1 MNSNI
6 MYIIMGITTGLLGVI
21 VIAYVLLQKR
31 MKNSD
36 VARIN
41 ELVKDTKERKYSSDI
56 FYQKIY
62 VSFQNMPFVKRYL
75 YKIRRRLEI
84 NNLDDE
90 YLTRMQTAKI
100 IFRALI
106 LVTLLTIGVVFV
118 THDNLLLMGII
129 LIFEL
134 FIIDTLTDSMVD
146 KIDNNLLTQQI
157 DFFAAMRHSYHE
169 TNMVGEAIY
178 ITAQDTDAVE
188 ISRQAEKIFEIL
200 NSSDP
205 ETELE
210 KYYDVAP
217 NNYLKEFAGISFL
230 TQEFGD
236 RKVNG
241 ESLYLKNL
249 ENITQEMQ
257 LEILKRDKLNY
268 TFQSISVISIV
279 PVLFLEPLKGWATS
293 NFGFTVAFYEGKS
306 GMLVQLGVILLTI
319 ISYMLIRKLKDN
331 GSVKRVEN
339 TQNPWQEKL
348 YKKKMVKKVVDMFMP
363 KPKTADERKEKKLLQ
378 DAASKQ
384 KLHWV
389 YVTRLTMSIV
399 SFIGAFI
406 AILSLHIIQINFQ
419 YTNPTSDYDLI
430 GTAEGTEL
438 KKAKETTARQN
449 KVLDKLRGPGR
460 KVTDKEIRK
469 VMSKLKDYNDKS
481 ESELKKEA
489 TQIKKKL
496 DVLNKEYISWVE
508 VLIAF
513 VVGYLGYNA
522 PYWMIKFQ
530 VKLRIMEMEDE
541 VMQYQVIILM
551 LMRLERVDVEM
562 ILEWLERYADIF
574 KEQISK
580 CLNNYESG
588 AYEALEQMKDE
599 VTYQEFIR
607 IIESLQSA
615 VEKVPIKEAF
625 EELESD
631 RDYYRDKRKETNAR
645 LIDKKGR
652 IGKAVGFAP
661 MIVMFVGYLI
671 FPLMYIG
678 MTSMSGVF
686 TSLQSQ

>member
-1 MNSNI
+1 MESNI
-6 MYIIMGITTGLLGVI
+6 LYIIMGITMGLLAII
-21 VIAYVLLQKR
+21 VVAYLMLRKKMQ
-31 MKNSD
+31 NSD
-36 VARIN
+36 VKRIN
-41 ELVKDTKERKYSSDI
+41 SLINDTKEKRYSLDV
-56 FYQKIY
+56 FYQKLYIK
-62 VSFQNMPFVKRYL
+62 FQKAPFIKRYL

-106 LVTLLTIGVVFV
+106 LVTLLTIGVVVV
-118 THDNLLLMGII
+118 THNNLLLMGII

-146 KIDNNLLTQQI
+146 KIDNNLLLQQI
-157 DFFAAMRHSYHE
+157 DFFASLRHSYHE

-178 ITAQDTDAVE
+178 VTAQDTDAVE
-188 ISRQAEKIFEIL
+188 VSRQAEKIFEIL

-257 LEILKRDKLNY
+257 LEILKRDKLDY
-268 TFQSISVISIV
+268 TFKSISVISIV
-279 PVLFLEPLKGWATS
+279 PVLFLEPLKNWATS

-319 ISYMLIRKLKDN
+319 ISYILIRKLKDN
-331 GSVKRVEN
+331 GSVKRVED

-348 YKKKMVKKVVDMFMP
+348 YKNKLMKKVVDMFMP
-363 KPKTADERKEKKLLQ
+363 KQHTAQERKEKKLLQ

-384 KLHWV
+384 KLHWL
-389 YVTRLTMSIV
+389 YVSRLTMSILA
-399 SFIGAFI
+399 FIGAIITII
-406 AILSLHIIQINFQ
+406 ALHAIQVNFQ

-430 GTAEGTEL
+430 GTAEGSEL
-438 KKAKETTARQN
+438 KKAKATTERQN
-449 KVLDKLRGPGR
+449 KVLDKLRGPG
-460 KVTDKEIRK
+460 KTVNDKEIKK
-469 VMSKLKDYNDKS
+469 VMSKIKDYDDKS
-481 ESELKKEA
+481 DTDIKKEIK
-489 TQIKKKL
+489 QIKKKL
-496 DVLNKEYISWVE
+496 DIINKEYISWVE

-513 VVGYLGYNA
+513 VVGYLGYMA
-522 PYWMIKFQ
+522 PYLIIKFQ
-530 VKLRIMEMEDE
+530 VKLRVMEMEDE

-562 ILEWLERYADIF
+562 ILEWLNRYADIF

-588 AYEALEQMKDE
+588 AYEALEEMKEE

-661 MIVMFVGYLI
+661 MVVMFVGYLI

-678 MTSMSGVF
+678 MTSMSSVF
-686 TSLQSQ
+686 TSLQD

>member
-1 MNSNI
+1 LESNVL
-6 MYIIMGITTGLLGVI
+6 YIIMGITVSLLAII
-21 VIAYVLLQKR
+21 VVAYLMLRKKMQ
-31 MKNSD
+31 NSD
-36 VARIN
+36 VKRIN
-41 ELVKDTKERKYSSDI
+41 SLINDTKEKKYSMDV
-56 FYQKIY
+56 FYQKLYIK
-62 VSFQNMPFVKRYL
+62 FQKAPFIKRYL

-100 IFRALI
+100 IFRAVI
-106 LVTLLTIGVVFV
+106 LVTLLTIGVVVV
-118 THDNLLLMGII
+118 THNNLLLMGII

-146 KIDNNLLTQQI
+146 KIDNNLLLQQI
-157 DFFAAMRHSYHE
+157 DFFAALRHSYHE

-178 ITAQDTDAVE
+178 VTAQDTDAVE
-188 ISRQAEKIFEIL
+188 VSRQAEKIFEIL

-257 LEILKRDKLNY
+257 LEILKRDKLDY
-268 TFQSISVISIV
+268 TFKSISVISIV
-279 PVLFLEPLKGWATS
+279 PVLFLEPLKNWATN

-319 ISYMLIRKLKDN
+319 ISYILIRKLKDN
-331 GSVKRVEN
+331 GSVKRVED

-348 YKKKMVKKVVDMFMP
+348 YKKKLVKKVVDLFMP
-363 KPKTADERKEKKLLQ
+363 KQHTAQERKEKKLLQ

-384 KLHWV
+384 KLHWL
-389 YVTRLTMSIV
+389 YVSRLTMSILA
-399 SFIGAFI
+399 FIGAIITII
-406 AILSLHIIQINFQ
+406 ALHAIQVNFQ

-430 GTAEGTEL
+430 GTSEGNEL
-438 KKAKETTARQN
+438 KKAKATTERQN
-449 KVLDKLRGPGR
+449 KVLDKLKGPGR
-460 KVTDKEIRK
+460 NITDKEIKK
-469 VMSKLKDYNDKS
+469 VMSKIKDYDDKS
-481 ESELKKEA
+481 DTDIKKEIK
-489 TQIKKKL
+489 QIKKKL
-496 DVLNKEYISWVE
+496 DVINKEYISWVE

-513 VVGYLGYNA
+513 VVGYLGYMA
-522 PYWMIKFQ
+522 PYLIIKFQ
-530 VKLRIMEMEDE
+530 VKLRVMEMEDE

-562 ILEWLERYADIF
+562 ILEWLDRYADIF

-588 AYEALEQMKDE
+588 AYEALEEMKEE

-661 MIVMFVGYLI
+661 MVVMFVGYLI

-678 MTSMSGVF
+678 MTSMSSVF
-686 TSLQSQ
+686 TSLQE

>member
-1 MNSNI
+1 MESNI
-6 MYIIMGITTGLLGVI
+6 LYIIMGITLGLLAII
-21 VIAYVLLQKR
+21 VVAYLMLRKKMQ
-31 MKNSD
+31 NSD
-36 VARIN
+36 VKRIN
-41 ELVKDTKERKYSSDI
+41 SLINDTKEKRYSLDV
-56 FYQKIY
+56 FYQKLYIK
-62 VSFQNMPFVKRYL
+62 FQKAPFIKRYL

-100 IFRALI
+100 IFRAVI
-106 LVTLLTIGVVFV
+106 LVTLLTIGVIVV
-118 THDNLLLMGII
+118 THNNLLLMGII

-146 KIDNNLLTQQI
+146 KIDNNLLLQQI
-157 DFFAAMRHSYHE
+157 DFFAALRHSYHE

-178 ITAQDTDAVE
+178 VTAQDTDAVE
-188 ISRQAEKIFEIL
+188 VSRQAEKIFEIL

-257 LEILKRDKLNY
+257 LEILKRDKLDY
-268 TFQSISVISIV
+268 TFKSISVISIV
-279 PVLFLEPLKGWATS
+279 PVLFLEPLKNWATN

-319 ISYMLIRKLKDN
+319 ISYIMIRKLKDN
-331 GSVKRVEN
+331 GSVKRVED

-348 YKKKMVKKVVDMFMP
+348 YKNKLIKKVVDMFMP
-363 KPKTADERKEKKLLQ
+363 KQHTAQERKEKRLLQ

-384 KLHWV
+384 KLHWL
-389 YVTRLTMSIV
+389 YVSRLTMSILA
-399 SFIGAFI
+399 FIGAIITII
-406 AILSLHIIQINFQ
+406 ALHAIQVNFQ

-430 GTAEGTEL
+430 GTVEGSEL
-438 KKAKETTARQN
+438 KKAKATTERQN
-449 KVLDKLRGPGR
+449 KVLDKLKGPG
-460 KVTDKEIRK
+460 KNVDDKEIKK
-469 VMSKLKDYNDKS
+469 VMSKIKDYDDKS
-481 ESELKKEA
+481 DTDIKKEIK
-489 TQIKKKL
+489 QIKKKL
-496 DVLNKEYISWVE
+496 NIINKEYISWVE
-508 VLIAF
+508 ILIAF
-513 VVGYLGYNA
+513 VVGYLGYMA
-522 PYWMIKFQ
+522 PYLIIKFQ

-562 ILEWLERYADIF
+562 ILEWLDRYADIF

-588 AYEALEQMKDE
+588 AYEALEEMKEE

-661 MIVMFVGYLI
+661 MVVMFVGYLI

-678 MTSMSGVF
+678 MTSMSSVF
-686 TSLQSQ
+686 TSLQE

>member
-1 MNSNI
+1 MESNVL
-6 MYIIMGITTGLLGVI
+6 YIIMGITVGLLAII
-21 VIAYVLLQKR
+21 VVAYLMLRKKMQ
-31 MKNSD
+31 NSD
-36 VARIN
+36 VKRIN
-41 ELVKDTKERKYSSDI
+41 SLINDTKEKKYSMDV
-56 FYQKIY
+56 FYQKLYIK
-62 VSFQNMPFVKRYL
+62 FQKAPFIKRYL

-100 IFRALI
+100 IFRAVI
-106 LVTLLTIGVVFV
+106 LVTLLTIGVVVV
-118 THDNLLLMGII
+118 THNNLLLMGII

-146 KIDNNLLTQQI
+146 KIDNNLLLQQI
-157 DFFAAMRHSYHE
+157 DFFAALRHSYHE

-178 ITAQDTDAVE
+178 VTAQDTDAVE
-188 ISRQAEKIFEIL
+188 VSRQAEKIFEIL

-257 LEILKRDKLNY
+257 LEILKRDKLDY
-268 TFQSISVISIV
+268 TFKSISVISIV
-279 PVLFLEPLKGWATS
+279 PVLFLEPLKNWATN

-319 ISYMLIRKLKDN
+319 ISYIMIRKLKDN
-331 GSVKRVEN
+331 GSVKRVED

-348 YKKKMVKKVVDMFMP
+348 YKNKLIKKVVDMFMP
-363 KPKTADERKEKKLLQ
+363 KQHTAQERKEKRLLQ

-384 KLHWV
+384 KLHWL
-389 YVTRLTMSIV
+389 YVSRLAMSILA
-399 SFIGAFI
+399 FIGAIITII
-406 AILSLHIIQINFQ
+406 ALHAIQVNFQ

-430 GTAEGTEL
+430 GTAEGGEL
-438 KKAKETTARQN
+438 KKAKATTERQN
-449 KVLDKLRGPGR
+449 KVLDKLRGPG
-460 KVTDKEIRK
+460 KTVDDKEIKK
-469 VMSKLKDYNDKS
+469 VMSKIKDYADKS
-481 ESELKKEA
+481 DTDIKKEIK
-489 TQIKKKL
+489 QIKKKL
-496 DVLNKEYISWVE
+496 NIINKEYISWIE
-508 VLIAF
+508 ILIAF
-513 VVGYLGYNA
+513 VVGYLGYMA
-522 PYWMIKFQ
+522 PYLIIKFQ

-562 ILEWLERYADIF
+562 ILEWLDRYADIF

-588 AYEALEQMKDE
+588 AYEALEEMKEE

-661 MIVMFVGYLI
+661 MVVMFVGYLI

-678 MTSMSGVF
+678 MTSMSSVF
-686 TSLQSQ
+686 TSLQE

>member
-1 MNSNI
+1 MESNI
-6 MYIIMGITTGLLGVI
+6 LYIIMGIALGLLAII
-21 VIAYVLLQKR
+21 VVAYLMLRKKMQ
-31 MKNSD
+31 NSD
-36 VARIN
+36 VKRIN
-41 ELVKDTKERKYSSDI
+41 SLINDTKEKRYSLDV
-56 FYQKIY
+56 FYQKLYIK
-62 VSFQNMPFVKRYL
+62 FQKAPFIKRYL

-100 IFRALI
+100 IFRAVI
-106 LVTLLTIGVVFV
+106 LVTLLTIGVVVV
-118 THDNLLLMGII
+118 THNNLLLMGII

-146 KIDNNLLTQQI
+146 KIDNNLLLQQI
-157 DFFAAMRHSYHE
+157 DFFAALRHSYHE

-178 ITAQDTDAVE
+178 VTAQDTDAVE
-188 ISRQAEKIFEIL
+188 VSRQAEKIFEIL

-257 LEILKRDKLNY
+257 LEILKRDKLDY
-268 TFQSISVISIV
+268 TFKSISVISIV
-279 PVLFLEPLKGWATS
+279 PVLFLEPLKNWATN

-319 ISYMLIRKLKDN
+319 ISYILIRKLKDN
-331 GSVKRVEN
+331 GSVKRVED

-348 YKKKMVKKVVDMFMP
+348 YKNKLIKKVVDMFIP
-363 KPKTADERKEKKLLQ
+363 KQHTAQERKEKRLLQ

-384 KLHWV
+384 KLHWL
-389 YVTRLTMSIV
+389 YVSRLTMSILA
-399 SFIGAFI
+399 FIGAIITII
-406 AILSLHIIQINFQ
+406 ALHAIQVNFQ

-430 GTAEGTEL
+430 GTAEGGEL
-438 KKAKETTARQN
+438 KKAKATTERQN
-449 KVLDKLRGPGR
+449 KVLDKLRGPG
-460 KVTDKEIRK
+460 KTVDDKEIKK
-469 VMSKLKDYNDKS
+469 VMSKIKDYADKS
-481 ESELKKEA
+481 DTDIKKEIK
-489 TQIKKKL
+489 QIKKKL
-496 DVLNKEYISWVE
+496 NIINKEYISWVE
-508 VLIAF
+508 ILIAF
-513 VVGYLGYNA
+513 VVGYLGYMA
-522 PYWMIKFQ
+522 PYLIIKFQ

-562 ILEWLERYADIF
+562 ILEWLDRYADIF

-588 AYEALEQMKDE
+588 AYEALEEMKEE

-661 MIVMFVGYLI
+661 MVVMFVGYLI

-678 MTSMSGVF
+678 MTSMSSVF
-686 TSLQSQ
+686 TSLQE

>member
-1 MNSNI
+1 MESNI
-6 MYIIMGITTGLLGVI
+6 LYIIMGITLGLLAII
-21 VIAYVLLQKR
+21 VVAYLMLRKKMQ
-31 MKNSD
+31 NSD
-36 VARIN
+36 VKRIN
-41 ELVKDTKERKYSSDI
+41 SLINDTKEKRYSLDV
-56 FYQKIY
+56 FYQKLYIK
-62 VSFQNMPFVKRYL
+62 FQKAPFIKRYL

-100 IFRALI
+100 IFRAVI
-106 LVTLLTIGVVFV
+106 LVTLLTIGVVVV
-118 THDNLLLMGII
+118 THNNLLLMGII

-146 KIDNNLLTQQI
+146 KIDNNLLLQQI
-157 DFFAAMRHSYHE
+157 DFFAALRHSYHE

-178 ITAQDTDAVE
+178 VTAQDTDAVE
-188 ISRQAEKIFEIL
+188 VSRQAEKIFEIL

-257 LEILKRDKLNY
+257 LEILKRDKLDY
-268 TFQSISVISIV
+268 TFKSISVISIV
-279 PVLFLEPLKGWATS
+279 PVLFLEPLKNWATN

-319 ISYMLIRKLKDN
+319 ISYIMIRKLKDN
-331 GSVKRVEN
+331 GSVKRVED

-348 YKKKMVKKVVDMFMP
+348 YKNKLIKKVVDMFMP
-363 KPKTADERKEKKLLQ
+363 KQHTAQERKEKRLLQ

-384 KLHWV
+384 KLHWL
-389 YVTRLTMSIV
+389 YVSRLTMSILA
-399 SFIGAFI
+399 FIGAIITII
-406 AILSLHIIQINFQ
+406 ALHAIQVNFQ

-430 GTAEGTEL
+430 GTAEGGEL
-438 KKAKETTARQN
+438 KKAKATTERQN
-449 KVLDKLRGPGR
+449 KVLDKLRGPG
-460 KVTDKEIRK
+460 KTVDDKEIKK
-469 VMSKLKDYNDKS
+469 VMSKIKDYADKS
-481 ESELKKEA
+481 DTDIKKEIK
-489 TQIKKKL
+489 QIKKKL
-496 DVLNKEYISWVE
+496 NIINKEYISWVE
-508 VLIAF
+508 ILIAF
-513 VVGYLGYNA
+513 VVGYLGYMA
-522 PYWMIKFQ
+522 PYLIIKFQ

-562 ILEWLERYADIF
+562 ILEWLDRYANIF

-588 AYEALEQMKDE
+588 AYEALEEMKEE

-661 MIVMFVGYLI
+661 MVVMFVGYLI

-678 MTSMSGVF
+678 MTSMSSVF
-686 TSLQSQ
+686 TSLQE

>member
-1 MNSNI
+1 LESNI
-6 MYIIMGITTGLLGVI
+6 LYIIMGITMGLLAII
-21 VIAYVLLQKR
+21 VVAYLMLRKKMQ
-31 MKNSD
+31 NSD
-36 VARIN
+36 VKRIN
-41 ELVKDTKERKYSSDI
+41 SLINDTKEKRYSLDV
-56 FYQKIY
+56 FYQKLYIK
-62 VSFQNMPFVKRYL
+62 FQKAPFIKRYL

-106 LVTLLTIGVVFV
+106 LVTLLTIGVVVV
-118 THDNLLLMGII
+118 THNNLLLMGII

-146 KIDNNLLTQQI
+146 KIDNNLLLQQI
-157 DFFAAMRHSYHE
+157 DFFASLRHSYHE

-178 ITAQDTDAVE
+178 VTAQDTDAVE
-188 ISRQAEKIFEIL
+188 VSRQAEKIFEIL

-257 LEILKRDKLNY
+257 LEILKRDKLDY
-268 TFQSISVISIV
+268 TFKSISVISIV
-279 PVLFLEPLKGWATS
+279 PVLFLEPLKNWATS

-319 ISYMLIRKLKDN
+319 ISYILIRKLKDN
-331 GSVKRVEN
+331 GSVKRVED

-348 YKKKMVKKVVDMFMP
+348 YKNKLIKKVIDMFMP
-363 KPKTADERKEKKLLQ
+363 KQHTAQERKEKKLLQ

-384 KLHWV
+384 KLHWL
-389 YVTRLTMSIV
+389 YVSRLTMSILA
-399 SFIGAFI
+399 FIGAIITII
-406 AILSLHIIQINFQ
+406 ALHAIQVNFQ

-430 GTAEGTEL
+430 GTAEGSEL
-438 KKAKETTARQN
+438 KKAKATTERQN
-449 KVLDKLRGPGR
+449 KVLDKLRGPG
-460 KVTDKEIRK
+460 KTVNDKEIKK
-469 VMSKLKDYNDKS
+469 VMSKIKDYDDKS
-481 ESELKKEA
+481 DTDIKKEIK
-489 TQIKKKL
+489 QIKKKL
-496 DVLNKEYISWVE
+496 NIINKEYISWVE
-508 VLIAF
+508 ILIAF
-513 VVGYLGYNA
+513 VVGYLGYMA
-522 PYWMIKFQ
+522 PYLIIKFQ
-530 VKLRIMEMEDE
+530 VKLRVMEMEDE

-562 ILEWLERYADIF
+562 ILEWLDRYADIF

-588 AYEALEQMKDE
+588 AYEALEEMKEE

-661 MIVMFVGYLI
+661 MVVMFVGYLI

-678 MTSMSGVF
+678 MTSMSSVF
-686 TSLQSQ
+686 TSLQD

>member
-1 MNSNI
+1 MESNVL
-6 MYIIMGITTGLLGVI
+6 YIIMGITVGLLAII
-21 VIAYVLLQKR
+21 VVAYLMLRKKMQ
-31 MKNSD
+31 NSD
-36 VARIN
+36 VKRIN
-41 ELVKDTKERKYSSDI
+41 SLINDTKEKKYSMDV
-56 FYQKIY
+56 FYQKLYIK
-62 VSFQNMPFVKRYL
+62 FQKAPFIKRYL

-100 IFRALI
+100 IFRAVI
-106 LVTLLTIGVVFV
+106 LVTLLTIGVVVV
-118 THDNLLLMGII
+118 THNNLLLMGII

-146 KIDNNLLTQQI
+146 KIDNNLLLQQI
-157 DFFAAMRHSYHE
+157 DFFAALRHSYHE

-188 ISRQAEKIFEIL
+188 VSRQAEKIFEIL

-257 LEILKRDKLNY
+257 LEILKRDKLDY
-268 TFQSISVISIV
+268 TFKSISVISIV
-279 PVLFLEPLKGWATS
+279 PVLFLEPLKNWATN

-319 ISYMLIRKLKDN
+319 ISYILIRKLKDN
-331 GSVKRVEN
+331 GSVKRVED

-348 YKKKMVKKVVDMFMP
+348 YKKKLVKKVVDLFMP
-363 KPKTADERKEKKLLQ
+363 KQHTAQERKEKKLLQ

-384 KLHWV
+384 KLHWL
-389 YVTRLTMSIV
+389 YVSRLTMSILA
-399 SFIGAFI
+399 FIGAVITII
-406 AILSLHIIQINFQ
+406 ALHAIQVNFQ

-430 GTAEGTEL
+430 GTAEGGEL
-438 KKAKETTARQN
+438 KKAKATTERQN
-449 KVLDKLRGPGR
+449 KVLDKLRGPG
-460 KVTDKEIRK
+460 KTVDDKEIKK
-469 VMSKLKDYNDKS
+469 VMSKIKDYADKS
-481 ESELKKEA
+481 DTDIKKEIK
-489 TQIKKKL
+489 QIKKKL
-496 DVLNKEYISWVE
+496 NIINKEYISWVE
-508 VLIAF
+508 ILIAF
-513 VVGYLGYNA
+513 VVGYLGYMA
-522 PYWMIKFQ
+522 PYLIIKFQ

-562 ILEWLERYADIF
+562 ILEWLDRYADIF

-588 AYEALEQMKDE
+588 AYEALEEMKEE

-661 MIVMFVGYLI
+661 MVVMFVGYLI

-678 MTSMSGVF
+678 MTSMSSVF
-686 TSLQSQ
+686 TSLQE

>member
-1 MNSNI
+1 MESNI
-6 MYIIMGITTGLLGVI
+6 LYIIMGITLGLLAII
-21 VIAYVLLQKR
+21 VVAYLMLRKKMQ
-31 MKNSD
+31 NSD
-36 VARIN
+36 VKRIN
-41 ELVKDTKERKYSSDI
+41 SLINDTKEKRYSLDV
-56 FYQKIY
+56 FYQKLYIK
-62 VSFQNMPFVKRYL
+62 FQKTPFIKRYL

-100 IFRALI
+100 IFRAVI
-106 LVTLLTIGVVFV
+106 LVTLLTIGVVVV
-118 THDNLLLMGII
+118 THNNLLLMGII

-146 KIDNNLLTQQI
+146 KIDNNLLLQQI
-157 DFFAAMRHSYHE
+157 DFFAALRHSYHE

-178 ITAQDTDAVE
+178 VTAQDTDAVE
-188 ISRQAEKIFEIL
+188 VSRQAEKIFEIL

-257 LEILKRDKLNY
+257 LEILKRDKLDY
-268 TFQSISVISIV
+268 TFKSISVISIV
-279 PVLFLEPLKGWATS
+279 PVLFLEPLKNWATN

-319 ISYMLIRKLKDN
+319 ISYILIRKLKDN
-331 GSVKRVEN
+331 GSVKRVED

-348 YKKKMVKKVVDMFMP
+348 YKNKLIKKVVDMFMP
-363 KPKTADERKEKKLLQ
+363 KQHTAQERKEKRLLQ

-384 KLHWV
+384 KLHWL
-389 YVTRLTMSIV
+389 YVSRLTMSILA
-399 SFIGAFI
+399 FIGAIITII
-406 AILSLHIIQINFQ
+406 ALHAIQVNFQ

-430 GTAEGTEL
+430 GTAEGSEL
-438 KKAKETTARQN
+438 KKAKATTERQN
-449 KVLDKLRGPGR
+449 KVLDKLKGPG
-460 KVTDKEIRK
+460 KNVDDKEIKK
-469 VMSKLKDYNDKS
+469 VMSKIKDYADKS
-481 ESELKKEA
+481 DTDIKKEIK
-489 TQIKKKL
+489 QIKKKL
-496 DVLNKEYISWVE
+496 NIINKEYISWVE
-508 VLIAF
+508 ILIAF
-513 VVGYLGYNA
+513 VVGYLGYMA
-522 PYWMIKFQ
+522 PYLIIKFQ

-562 ILEWLERYADIF
+562 ILEWLDRYADIF

-588 AYEALEQMKDE
+588 AYEALEEMKEE

-661 MIVMFVGYLI
+661 MVVMFVGYLI

-678 MTSMSGVF
+678 MTSMSSVF
-686 TSLQSQ
+686 TSLQE

>member
-1 MNSNI
+1 MESNI
-6 MYIIMGITTGLLGVI
+6 LYIIMGITMGLLAII
-21 VIAYVLLQKR
+21 VVAYLMLRKKMQ
-31 MKNSD
+31 NSD
-36 VARIN
+36 VKRIN
-41 ELVKDTKERKYSSDI
+41 SLINDTKEKRYSLDV
-56 FYQKIY
+56 FYQKLYIK
-62 VSFQNMPFVKRYL
+62 FQKAPFIKRYL

-106 LVTLLTIGVVFV
+106 LVTLLTIGVVVV
-118 THDNLLLMGII
+118 THNNLLLMGII

-146 KIDNNLLTQQI
+146 KIDNNLLLQQI
-157 DFFAAMRHSYHE
+157 DFFASLRHSYHE

-178 ITAQDTDAVE
+178 VTAQDTDAVE
-188 ISRQAEKIFEIL
+188 VSRQAEKIFEIL

-257 LEILKRDKLNY
+257 LEILKRDKLDY
-268 TFQSISVISIV
+268 TFKSISVISIV
-279 PVLFLEPLKGWATS
+279 PVLFLEPLKNWATS

-319 ISYMLIRKLKDN
+319 ISYILIRKLKDN
-331 GSVKRVEN
+331 GSVKRVED

-348 YKKKMVKKVVDMFMP
+348 YKNKLIKKVVDMFMP
-363 KPKTADERKEKKLLQ
+363 KQHTAQERKEKKLLQ

-384 KLHWV
+384 KLHWL
-389 YVTRLTMSIV
+389 YVSRLTMSILA
-399 SFIGAFI
+399 FIGAIITII
-406 AILSLHIIQINFQ
+406 ALHAIQVNFQ

-430 GTAEGTEL
+430 GTAEGSEL
-438 KKAKETTARQN
+438 KKAKATTERQN
-449 KVLDKLRGPGR
+449 KVLDKLRGPG
-460 KVTDKEIRK
+460 KTVNDKEIKK
-469 VMSKLKDYNDKS
+469 VMSKIKDYDDKS
-481 ESELKKEA
+481 DTDIKKEIK
-489 TQIKKKL
+489 QIKKKL
-496 DVLNKEYISWVE
+496 DIINKEYISWVE
-508 VLIAF
+508 ILIAF
-513 VVGYLGYNA
+513 VVGYLGYMA
-522 PYWMIKFQ
+522 PYLIIKFQ
-530 VKLRIMEMEDE
+530 VKLRVMEMEDE

-562 ILEWLERYADIF
+562 ILEWLDRYADIF

-588 AYEALEQMKDE
+588 AYEALEEMKEE

-661 MIVMFVGYLI
+661 MVVMFVGYLI

-678 MTSMSGVF
+678 MTSMSSVF
-686 TSLQSQ
+686 TSLQD

>member
-1 MNSNI
+1 MESNI
-6 MYIIMGITTGLLGVI
+6 LYIIMGITLGLLAII
-21 VIAYVLLQKR
+21 VVAYLMLRKKMQ
-31 MKNSD
+31 NSD
-36 VARIN
+36 VKRIN
-41 ELVKDTKERKYSSDI
+41 SLINDTKEKKYSMDV
-56 FYQKIY
+56 FYQKLYIK
-62 VSFQNMPFVKRYL
+62 FQKAPFIKRYL

-100 IFRALI
+100 IFRAVI
-106 LVTLLTIGVVFV
+106 LVTLLTIGVVVV
-118 THDNLLLMGII
+118 THNNLLLMGII

-146 KIDNNLLTQQI
+146 KIDNNLLLQQI
-157 DFFAAMRHSYHE
+157 DFFAALRHSYHE

-178 ITAQDTDAVE
+178 VTAQDTDAVE
-188 ISRQAEKIFEIL
+188 VSRQAEKIFEIL

-257 LEILKRDKLNY
+257 LEILKRDKLDY
-268 TFQSISVISIV
+268 TFKSISVISIV
-279 PVLFLEPLKGWATS
+279 PVLFLEPLKNWATN

-319 ISYMLIRKLKDN
+319 ISYIMIRKLKDN
-331 GSVKRVEN
+331 GSVKRVED

-348 YKKKMVKKVVDMFMP
+348 YKNKLIKKVVDMFMP
-363 KPKTADERKEKKLLQ
+363 KQHTAQERKEKRLLQ

-384 KLHWV
+384 KLHWL
-389 YVTRLTMSIV
+389 YVSRLTMSILA
-399 SFIGAFI
+399 FIGAIITII
-406 AILSLHIIQINFQ
+406 ALHAIQVNFQ

-430 GTAEGTEL
+430 GTAEGGEL
-438 KKAKETTARQN
+438 KKAKATTERQN
-449 KVLDKLRGPGR
+449 KVLDKLRGPG
-460 KVTDKEIRK
+460 KTVDDKEIKK
-469 VMSKLKDYNDKS
+469 VMSKIKDYADKS
-481 ESELKKEA
+481 DTDIKKEIK
-489 TQIKKKL
+489 QIKKKL
-496 DVLNKEYISWVE
+496 NIINKEYISWVE
-508 VLIAF
+508 ILIAF
-513 VVGYLGYNA
+513 VVGYLGYMA
-522 PYWMIKFQ
+522 PYLIIKFQ

-562 ILEWLERYADIF
+562 ILEWLDRYADIF

-588 AYEALEQMKDE
+588 AYEALEEMKEE

-661 MIVMFVGYLI
+661 MVVMFVGYLI

-678 MTSMSGVF
+678 MTSMSSVF
-686 TSLQSQ
+686 TSLQE

>member
-1 MNSNI
+1 MESNI
-6 MYIIMGITTGLLGVI
+6 LYIIMGITLGLLAII
-21 VIAYVLLQKR
+21 VVAYLMLRKKMQ
-31 MKNSD
+31 NSD
-36 VARIN
+36 VKRIN
-41 ELVKDTKERKYSSDI
+41 SLINDTKEKRYSLDV
-56 FYQKIY
+56 FYQKLYIK
-62 VSFQNMPFVKRYL
+62 FQKAPFIKRYL

-100 IFRALI
+100 IFRAVI
-106 LVTLLTIGVVFV
+106 LVTLLTIGVVVV
-118 THDNLLLMGII
+118 THNNLLLMGII

-146 KIDNNLLTQQI
+146 KIDNNLLLQQI
-157 DFFAAMRHSYHE
+157 DFFAALRHSYHE

-178 ITAQDTDAVE
+178 VTAQDTDAVE
-188 ISRQAEKIFEIL
+188 VSRQAEKIFEIL

-257 LEILKRDKLNY
+257 LEILKRDKLDY
-268 TFQSISVISIV
+268 TFKSISVISIV
-279 PVLFLEPLKGWATS
+279 PVLFLEPLKNWATN

-319 ISYMLIRKLKDN
+319 ISYIMIRKLKDN
-331 GSVKRVEN
+331 GSVKRVED

-348 YKKKMVKKVVDMFMP
+348 YKNKLIKKVVDMFMP
-363 KPKTADERKEKKLLQ
+363 KQHTAQERKEKRLLQ

-384 KLHWV
+384 KLHWL
-389 YVTRLTMSIV
+389 YVSRLTMSILA
-399 SFIGAFI
+399 FIGAIITII
-406 AILSLHIIQINFQ
+406 ALHAIQVNFQ

-430 GTAEGTEL
+430 GTAEGSEL
-438 KKAKETTARQN
+438 KKAKATTERQN
-449 KVLDKLRGPGR
+449 KVLDKLRGPG
-460 KVTDKEIRK
+460 KNVDDKEIKK
-469 VMSKLKDYNDKS
+469 VMSKIKDYDDKS
-481 ESELKKEA
+481 DTDIKKEIK
-489 TQIKKKL
+489 QIKKKL
-496 DVLNKEYISWVE
+496 NIINKEYISWVE
-508 VLIAF
+508 ILIAF
-513 VVGYLGYNA
+513 VVGYLGYMA
-522 PYWMIKFQ
+522 PYLIIKFQ

-562 ILEWLERYADIF
+562 ILEWLDRYADIF

-588 AYEALEQMKDE
+588 AYEALEEMKEE

-661 MIVMFVGYLI
+661 MVVMFVGYLI

-678 MTSMSGVF
+678 MTSMSSVF
-686 TSLQSQ
+686 TSLQE

>member
-1 MNSNI
+1 MESNI
-6 MYIIMGITTGLLGVI
+6 LYIIMGIALGLLAII
-21 VIAYVLLQKR
+21 VVAYLMLRKKMQ
-31 MKNSD
+31 NSD
-36 VARIN
+36 VKRIN
-41 ELVKDTKERKYSSDI
+41 SLINDTKEKRYSLDV
-56 FYQKIY
+56 FYQKLYIK
-62 VSFQNMPFVKRYL
+62 FQKAPFIKRYL

-100 IFRALI
+100 IFRAVI
-106 LVTLLTIGVVFV
+106 LVTLLTIGVVVV
-118 THDNLLLMGII
+118 THNNLLLMGII

-146 KIDNNLLTQQI
+146 KIDNNLLLQQI
-157 DFFAAMRHSYHE
+157 DFFAALRHSYHE

-178 ITAQDTDAVE
+178 VTAQDTDAVE
-188 ISRQAEKIFEIL
+188 VSRQAEKIFEIL

-257 LEILKRDKLNY
+257 LEILKRDKLDY
-268 TFQSISVISIV
+268 TFKSISVISIV
-279 PVLFLEPLKGWATS
+279 PVLFLEPLKNWATN

-319 ISYMLIRKLKDN
+319 ISYILIRKLKDN
-331 GSVKRVEN
+331 GSVKRVED

-348 YKKKMVKKVVDMFMP
+348 YKNKLIKKVVDMFMP
-363 KPKTADERKEKKLLQ
+363 KQHTAQERKEKRLLQ

-384 KLHWV
+384 KLHWL
-389 YVTRLTMSIV
+389 YVSRLTMSILA
-399 SFIGAFI
+399 FIGAIITII
-406 AILSLHIIQINFQ
+406 ALHAIQVNFQ

-430 GTAEGTEL
+430 GTAEGSEL
-438 KKAKETTARQN
+438 KKAKATTERQN
-449 KVLDKLRGPGR
+449 KVLDKLKGPG
-460 KVTDKEIRK
+460 KNVDDKEIKK
-469 VMSKLKDYNDKS
+469 VMSKIKDYDDKS
-481 ESELKKEA
+481 DTDIKKEIK
-489 TQIKKKL
+489 QIKKKL
-496 DVLNKEYISWVE
+496 NIINKEYISWVE
-508 VLIAF
+508 ILIAF
-513 VVGYLGYNA
+513 VVGYLGYMA
-522 PYWMIKFQ
+522 PYLIIKFQ

-562 ILEWLERYADIF
+562 ILEWLDRYADIF

-588 AYEALEQMKDE
+588 AYEALEEMKEE

-661 MIVMFVGYLI
+661 MVVMFVGYLI

-678 MTSMSGVF
+678 MTSMSSVF
-686 TSLQSQ
+686 TSLQE

>member
-1 MNSNI
+1 MESNI
-6 MYIIMGITTGLLGVI
+6 LYIIMGITGVLLAII
-21 VIAYVLLQKR
+21 VIAYLIIRKKMQ
-31 MKNSD
+31 NSD
-36 VARIN
+36 VKRIN
-41 ELVKDTKERKYSSDI
+41 SLINDTKEKRYSLDV
-56 FYQKIY
+56 FYQKLYIK
-62 VSFQNMPFVKRYL
+62 FQKTPFIKRYL

-100 IFRALI
+100 VFRALI
-106 LVTLLTIGVVFV
+106 LVTLLTTGVILV
-118 THDNLLLMGII
+118 THNNLLLMGII

-134 FIIDTLTDSMVD
+134 FIIDTLTDGMVD
-146 KIDNNLLTQQI
+146 KIDNNLLIQQI
-157 DFFAAMRHSYHE
+157 DFFAALRHAYHE

-178 ITAQDTDAVE
+178 VTAQDTDAVE

-257 LEILKRDKLNY
+257 LEILKRDKLDY
-268 TFQSISVISIV
+268 TFKSISVISIV
-279 PVLFLEPLKGWATS
+279 PVLFLEPLKNWATS

-319 ISYMLIRKLKDN
+319 ISYILIRKLKDN
-331 GSVKRVEN
+331 GSVKKVED

-348 YKKKMVKKVVDMFMP
+348 YKRPIVKKIVDMFMP
-363 KPKTADERKEKKLLQ
+363 KQHTAQERKEKKLLQ

-384 KLHWV
+384 KLHWL
-389 YVTRLTMSIV
+389 YVSRITMSIV
-399 SFIGAFI
+399 VFIGAIITII
-406 AILSLHIIQINFQ
+406 ALHAIQVNFQ

-430 GTAEGTEL
+430 GTAEGSEL
-438 KKAKETTARQN
+438 KKAKATTERQN
-449 KVLDKLRGPGR
+449 KVLNKLRGPG
-460 KVTDKEIRK
+460 KNTSDKDIKNAMKKIKDYDDKSDTDIRK
-469 VMSKLKDYNDKS
+469 EVK
-481 ESELKKEA
+481 
-489 TQIKKKL
+489 QIKKKL
-496 DVLNKEYISWVE
+496 DIINKEYISWVE
-508 VLIAF
+508 ILIAF
-513 VVGYLGYNA
+513 IVGYLGYMA
-522 PYWMIKFQ
+522 PYLIMKFQ
-530 VKLRIMEMEDE
+530 VKLRVMEMEDE

-562 ILEWLERYADIF
+562 ILEWLDRYADIF

-588 AYEALEQMKDE
+588 AYEALEEMKEE

-661 MIVMFVGYLI
+661 MVIMFVGYLI

-678 MTSMSGVF
+678 MTSMSNVF
-686 TSLQSQ
+686 TTLQE

>member
-1 MNSNI
+1 MESNI
-6 MYIIMGITTGLLGVI
+6 LYVIMGITLGLLAII
-21 VIAYVLLQKR
+21 VVAYLMLRKKMQ
-31 MKNSD
+31 NSD
-36 VARIN
+36 VKRIN
-41 ELVKDTKERKYSSDI
+41 SLINDTKEKRYSLDV
-56 FYQKIY
+56 FYQKLYIK
-62 VSFQNMPFVKRYL
+62 FQKAPFIKRYL

-100 IFRALI
+100 IFRAVI
-106 LVTLLTIGVVFV
+106 LVTLLTIGVVVV
-118 THDNLLLMGII
+118 THNNLLLMGII

-146 KIDNNLLTQQI
+146 KIDNNLLLQQI
-157 DFFAAMRHSYHE
+157 DFFAALRHSYHE

-178 ITAQDTDAVE
+178 VTAQDTDAVE
-188 ISRQAEKIFEIL
+188 VSRQAEKIFEIL

-257 LEILKRDKLNY
+257 LEILKRDKLDY
-268 TFQSISVISIV
+268 TFKSISVISIV
-279 PVLFLEPLKGWATS
+279 PVLFLEPLKNWATN

-319 ISYMLIRKLKDN
+319 ISYIMIRKLKDN
-331 GSVKRVEN
+331 GSVKRVED

-348 YKKKMVKKVVDMFMP
+348 YKNKLIKKVVDMFMP
-363 KPKTADERKEKKLLQ
+363 KQHTAQERKEKRLLQ

-384 KLHWV
+384 KLHWL
-389 YVTRLTMSIV
+389 YVSRLAMTILA
-399 SFIGAFI
+399 FIGAIITII
-406 AILSLHIIQINFQ
+406 ALHAIQVNFQ

-430 GTAEGTEL
+430 GTAEGGEL
-438 KKAKETTARQN
+438 KKAKATTERQN
-449 KVLDKLRGPGR
+449 KVLDKLRGPG
-460 KVTDKEIRK
+460 KTVDDKEIKK
-469 VMSKLKDYNDKS
+469 VMSKIKDYADKS
-481 ESELKKEA
+481 DTDIKKEIK
-489 TQIKKKL
+489 QIKKKL
-496 DVLNKEYISWVE
+496 NIINKEYISWVE
-508 VLIAF
+508 ILIAF
-513 VVGYLGYNA
+513 VVGYLGYMA
-522 PYWMIKFQ
+522 PYLIIKFQ

-562 ILEWLERYADIF
+562 ILEWLDRYADIF

-588 AYEALEQMKDE
+588 AYEALEEMKEE

-661 MIVMFVGYLI
+661 MVVMFVGYLI

-678 MTSMSGVF
+678 MTSMSSVF
-686 TSLQSQ
+686 TSLQE

>member
-1 MNSNI
+1 MESNI
-6 MYIIMGITTGLLGVI
+6 LYIIMGITLGLLAII
-21 VIAYVLLQKR
+21 VVAYLMLRKKMQ
-31 MKNSD
+31 NSD
-36 VARIN
+36 VKRIN
-41 ELVKDTKERKYSSDI
+41 SLINDTKEKRYSLDV
-56 FYQKIY
+56 FYQKLYIK
-62 VSFQNMPFVKRYL
+62 FQKTPFIKRYL

-90 YLTRMQTAKI
+90 YLTRMQTSKI
-100 IFRALI
+100 IFRAVI
-106 LVTLLTIGVVFV
+106 LVTLLTIGVIVV
-118 THDNLLLMGII
+118 THNNLLLMGII

-146 KIDNNLLTQQI
+146 KIDNNLLLQQI
-157 DFFAAMRHSYHE
+157 DFFAALRHSYHE

-178 ITAQDTDAVE
+178 VTAQDTDAVE
-188 ISRQAEKIFEIL
+188 VSRQAEKIFEIL

-257 LEILKRDKLNY
+257 LEILKRDKLDY
-268 TFQSISVISIV
+268 TFKSISVISIV
-279 PVLFLEPLKGWATS
+279 PVLFLEPLKNWATN

-319 ISYMLIRKLKDN
+319 ISYIMIRKLKDN
-331 GSVKRVEN
+331 GSVKRVED

-348 YKKKMVKKVVDMFMP
+348 YKNKLIKKVVDMFMP
-363 KPKTADERKEKKLLQ
+363 KQHTAQERREKRLLQ

-384 KLHWV
+384 KLHWL
-389 YVTRLTMSIV
+389 YVSRLAMSILA
-399 SFIGAFI
+399 FIGAIITII
-406 AILSLHIIQINFQ
+406 ALHAIQVNFQ

-430 GTAEGTEL
+430 GTAEGGEL
-438 KKAKETTARQN
+438 KKAKATTERQN
-449 KVLDKLRGPGR
+449 KVLDKLRGPG
-460 KVTDKEIRK
+460 KTVDDKEIKK
-469 VMSKLKDYNDKS
+469 VMSKIKDYADKS
-481 ESELKKEA
+481 DTDIKKEIK
-489 TQIKKKL
+489 QIKKKL
-496 DVLNKEYISWVE
+496 NIINKEYISWIE
-508 VLIAF
+508 ILIAF
-513 VVGYLGYNA
+513 VVGYLGYMA
-522 PYWMIKFQ
+522 PYLIIKFQ

-562 ILEWLERYADIF
+562 ILEWLDRYADIF

-588 AYEALEQMKDE
+588 AYEALEEMKEE

-661 MIVMFVGYLI
+661 MVVMFVGYLI

-678 MTSMSGVF
+678 MTSMSSVF
-686 TSLQSQ
+686 TSLQE

>member
-1 MNSNI
+1 MESNI
-6 MYIIMGITTGLLGVI
+6 LYIIMGITVGLLAII
-21 VIAYVLLQKR
+21 VVAYLMLRKKMQ
-31 MKNSD
+31 NSD
-36 VARIN
+36 VKRIN
-41 ELVKDTKERKYSSDI
+41 SLINDTKEKKYSMDV
-56 FYQKIY
+56 FYQKLYIK
-62 VSFQNMPFVKRYL
+62 FQKAPFIKRYL

-100 IFRALI
+100 IFRAVI
-106 LVTLLTIGVVFV
+106 LVTLLTIGVVVV
-118 THDNLLLMGII
+118 THNNLLLMGII

-146 KIDNNLLTQQI
+146 KIDNNLLLQQI
-157 DFFAAMRHSYHE
+157 DFFAALRHSYHE

-178 ITAQDTDAVE
+178 VTAQDTDAVE
-188 ISRQAEKIFEIL
+188 VSRQAEKIFEIL

-257 LEILKRDKLNY
+257 LEILKRDKLDY
-268 TFQSISVISIV
+268 TFKSISVISIV
-279 PVLFLEPLKGWATS
+279 PVLFLEPLKNWATN

-319 ISYMLIRKLKDN
+319 ISYILIRKLKDN
-331 GSVKRVEN
+331 GSVKRVED

-348 YKKKMVKKVVDMFMP
+348 YKKKLVKKVVDMFMP
-363 KPKTADERKEKKLLQ
+363 KQHTAQERKEKRLLQ

-384 KLHWV
+384 KLHWL
-389 YVTRLTMSIV
+389 YVSRLAMTILA
-399 SFIGAFI
+399 FIGAIITII
-406 AILSLHIIQINFQ
+406 ALHAIQVNFQ

-430 GTAEGTEL
+430 GTAEGGEL
-438 KKAKETTARQN
+438 KKAKATTERQN
-449 KVLDKLRGPGR
+449 KVLDKLRGPG
-460 KVTDKEIRK
+460 KTVDDKEIKK
-469 VMSKLKDYNDKS
+469 VMSKIKDYADKS
-481 ESELKKEA
+481 DTDIKKEIK
-489 TQIKKKL
+489 QIKKKL
-496 DVLNKEYISWVE
+496 NIINKEYISWVE
-508 VLIAF
+508 ILIAF
-513 VVGYLGYNA
+513 VVGYLGYMA
-522 PYWMIKFQ
+522 PYLIIKFQ

-562 ILEWLERYADIF
+562 ILEWLDRYADIF

-588 AYEALEQMKDE
+588 AYEALEEMKEE

-661 MIVMFVGYLI
+661 MVVMFVGYLI

-678 MTSMSGVF
+678 MTSMSSVF
-686 TSLQSQ
+686 TSLQE

>member
-1 MNSNI
+1 MESNI
-6 MYIIMGITTGLLGVI
+6 LYIIMGIALGLLAII
-21 VIAYVLLQKR
+21 VVAYLMLRKKMQ
-31 MKNSD
+31 NSD
-36 VARIN
+36 VKRIN
-41 ELVKDTKERKYSSDI
+41 SLINDTKEKRYSLDV
-56 FYQKIY
+56 FYQKLYIK
-62 VSFQNMPFVKRYL
+62 FQKAPFIKRYL

-100 IFRALI
+100 IFRAVI
-106 LVTLLTIGVVFV
+106 LVTLLTIGVVVV
-118 THDNLLLMGII
+118 THNNLLLMGII

-146 KIDNNLLTQQI
+146 KIDNNLLLQQI
-157 DFFAAMRHSYHE
+157 DFFAALRHSYHE

-178 ITAQDTDAVE
+178 VTAQDTDAVE
-188 ISRQAEKIFEIL
+188 VSRQAEKIFEIL

-257 LEILKRDKLNY
+257 LEILKRDKLDY
-268 TFQSISVISIV
+268 TFKSISVISIV
-279 PVLFLEPLKGWATS
+279 PVLFLEPLKNWATN

-319 ISYMLIRKLKDN
+319 ISYIMIRKLKDN
-331 GSVKRVEN
+331 GSVKRVED

-348 YKKKMVKKVVDMFMP
+348 YKNKLIKKVVDMFMP
-363 KPKTADERKEKKLLQ
+363 KQHTAQERKEKRLLQ

-384 KLHWV
+384 KLHWL
-389 YVTRLTMSIV
+389 YVSRLAMSILA
-399 SFIGAFI
+399 FIGAIITII
-406 AILSLHIIQINFQ
+406 ALHAIQVNFQ

-430 GTAEGTEL
+430 GTAEGGEL
-438 KKAKETTARQN
+438 KKAKATTERQN
-449 KVLDKLRGPGR
+449 KVLDKLRGPG
-460 KVTDKEIRK
+460 KTVDDKEIKK
-469 VMSKLKDYNDKS
+469 VMSKIKDYADKS
-481 ESELKKEA
+481 DTDIKKEIK
-489 TQIKKKL
+489 QIKKKL
-496 DVLNKEYISWVE
+496 NIINKEYISWIE
-508 VLIAF
+508 ILIAF
-513 VVGYLGYNA
+513 VVGYLGYMA
-522 PYWMIKFQ
+522 PYLIIKFQ

-562 ILEWLERYADIF
+562 ILEWLDRYADIF

-588 AYEALEQMKDE
+588 AYEALEEMKEE

-661 MIVMFVGYLI
+661 MVVMFVGYLI

-678 MTSMSGVF
+678 MTSMSSVF
-686 TSLQSQ
+686 TSLQE

>member
-1 MNSNI
+1 MESNI
-6 MYIIMGITTGLLGVI
+6 LYIIMGITLGLLAII
-21 VIAYVLLQKR
+21 VVAYLMLRKKMQ
-31 MKNSD
+31 NSD
-36 VARIN
+36 VKRIN
-41 ELVKDTKERKYSSDI
+41 SLINDTKEKRYSLDV
-56 FYQKIY
+56 FYQKLYIK
-62 VSFQNMPFVKRYL
+62 FQKTPFIKRYL

-100 IFRALI
+100 IFRAVI
-106 LVTLLTIGVVFV
+106 LVTLLTIGVVVV
-118 THDNLLLMGII
+118 THNNLLLMGII

-146 KIDNNLLTQQI
+146 KIDNNLLLQQI
-157 DFFAAMRHSYHE
+157 DFFAALRHSYHE

-178 ITAQDTDAVE
+178 VTAQDTDAVE
-188 ISRQAEKIFEIL
+188 VSRQAEKIFEIL

-257 LEILKRDKLNY
+257 LEILKRDKLDY
-268 TFQSISVISIV
+268 TFKSISVISIV
-279 PVLFLEPLKGWATS
+279 PVLFLEPLKNWATN

-319 ISYMLIRKLKDN
+319 ISYILIRKLKDN
-331 GSVKRVEN
+331 GSVKRVED

-348 YKKKMVKKVVDMFMP
+348 YKNKLIKKVVDMFMP
-363 KPKTADERKEKKLLQ
+363 KQHTAQERKEKRLLQ

-384 KLHWV
+384 KLHWL
-389 YVTRLTMSIV
+389 YVSRLTMSILA
-399 SFIGAFI
+399 FIGAIITII
-406 AILSLHIIQINFQ
+406 ALHAIQVNFQ

-430 GTAEGTEL
+430 GTAEGSEL
-438 KKAKETTARQN
+438 KKAKATTERQN
-449 KVLDKLRGPGR
+449 KVLDKLKGPG
-460 KVTDKEIRK
+460 KNVDDKEIKK
-469 VMSKLKDYNDKS
+469 VMSKIKDYDDKS
-481 ESELKKEA
+481 DTDIKKEIK
-489 TQIKKKL
+489 QIKKKL
-496 DVLNKEYISWVE
+496 NIINKEYISWVE
-508 VLIAF
+508 ILIAF
-513 VVGYLGYNA
+513 VVGYLGYMA
-522 PYWMIKFQ
+522 PYLIIKFQ

-562 ILEWLERYADIF
+562 ILEWLDRYADIF

-588 AYEALEQMKDE
+588 AYEALEEMKEE

-661 MIVMFVGYLI
+661 MVVMFVGYLI

-678 MTSMSGVF
+678 MTSMSSVF
-686 TSLQSQ
+686 TSLQE

>member
-1 MNSNI
+1 MESNI
-6 MYIIMGITTGLLGVI
+6 LYVIMGITLGLLAII
-21 VIAYVLLQKR
+21 VVAYLMLRKKMQ
-31 MKNSD
+31 NSD
-36 VARIN
+36 VKRIN
-41 ELVKDTKERKYSSDI
+41 SLINDTKEKRYSLDV
-56 FYQKIY
+56 FYQKLYIK
-62 VSFQNMPFVKRYL
+62 FQKAPFIKRYL

-100 IFRALI
+100 IFRAVI
-106 LVTLLTIGVVFV
+106 LVTLLTIGVVVV
-118 THDNLLLMGII
+118 THNNLLLMGII

-146 KIDNNLLTQQI
+146 KIDNNLLLQQI
-157 DFFAAMRHSYHE
+157 DFFAALRHSYHE

-178 ITAQDTDAVE
+178 VTAQDTDAVE
-188 ISRQAEKIFEIL
+188 VSRQAEKIFEIL

-257 LEILKRDKLNY
+257 LEILKRDKLDY
-268 TFQSISVISIV
+268 TFKSISVISIV
-279 PVLFLEPLKGWATS
+279 PVLFLEPLKNWATN

-319 ISYMLIRKLKDN
+319 ISYILIRKLKDN
-331 GSVKRVEN
+331 GSVKRVED

-348 YKKKMVKKVVDMFMP
+348 YKNKLIKKVVDMFMP
-363 KPKTADERKEKKLLQ
+363 KQHTAQERKEKRLLQ

-384 KLHWV
+384 KLHWL
-389 YVTRLTMSIV
+389 YVSRLAMSILA
-399 SFIGAFI
+399 FIGAIITII
-406 AILSLHIIQINFQ
+406 ALHAIQVNFQ

-430 GTAEGTEL
+430 GTAEGGEL
-438 KKAKETTARQN
+438 KKAKATTERQN
-449 KVLDKLRGPGR
+449 KVLDKLRGPG
-460 KVTDKEIRK
+460 KTVDDKEIKK
-469 VMSKLKDYNDKS
+469 VMSKIKDYADKS
-481 ESELKKEA
+481 DTDIKKEIK
-489 TQIKKKL
+489 QIKKKL
-496 DVLNKEYISWVE
+496 NIINKEYISWVE
-508 VLIAF
+508 ILIAF
-513 VVGYLGYNA
+513 VVGYLGYMA
-522 PYWMIKFQ
+522 PYLIIKFQ

-562 ILEWLERYADIF
+562 ILEWLDRYADIF

-588 AYEALEQMKDE
+588 AYEALEEMKEE

-661 MIVMFVGYLI
+661 MVVMFVGYLI

-678 MTSMSGVF
+678 MTSMSSVF
-686 TSLQSQ
+686 TSLQE

>member
-1 MNSNI
+1 MESNI
-6 MYIIMGITTGLLGVI
+6 LYIIMGITMGLLAII
-21 VIAYVLLQKR
+21 VVAYLMLRKKMQ
-31 MKNSD
+31 NSD
-36 VARIN
+36 VKRIN
-41 ELVKDTKERKYSSDI
+41 SLINDTKEKRYSLDV
-56 FYQKIY
+56 FYQKLYIK
-62 VSFQNMPFVKRYL
+62 FQNAPFIKRYL

-100 IFRALI
+100 IFRAVI
-106 LVTLLTIGVVFV
+106 LVTLLTIGVVVV
-118 THDNLLLMGII
+118 THNNLLLMGII

-146 KIDNNLLTQQI
+146 KIDNNLLLQQI
-157 DFFAAMRHSYHE
+157 DFFAALRHSYHE

-178 ITAQDTDAVE
+178 VTAQDTDAVE
-188 ISRQAEKIFEIL
+188 VSRQAEKIFEIL

-257 LEILKRDKLNY
+257 LEILKRDKLDY
-268 TFQSISVISIV
+268 TFKSISVISIV
-279 PVLFLEPLKGWATS
+279 PVLFLEPLKNWATS

-319 ISYMLIRKLKDN
+319 ISYIMIRKLKDN
-331 GSVKRVEN
+331 GSVKRVED

-348 YKKKMVKKVVDMFMP
+348 YKNKLIKKVVDMFMP
-363 KPKTADERKEKKLLQ
+363 KQHTAQERKEKKLLQ

-384 KLHWV
+384 KLHWL
-389 YVTRLTMSIV
+389 YVSRLTMSILA
-399 SFIGAFI
+399 FIGAIITII
-406 AILSLHIIQINFQ
+406 ALHAIQVNFQ

-430 GTAEGTEL
+430 GTAEGGEL
-438 KKAKETTARQN
+438 KKAKATTERQN
-449 KVLDKLRGPGR
+449 KVLDKLRGPG
-460 KVTDKEIRK
+460 KTVDDKEIKK
-469 VMSKLKDYNDKS
+469 VMSKIKDYADKS
-481 ESELKKEA
+481 DTDIKKEIK
-489 TQIKKKL
+489 QIKKKL
-496 DVLNKEYISWVE
+496 NIINKEYISWIE
-508 VLIAF
+508 ILIAF
-513 VVGYLGYNA
+513 VVGYLGYMA
-522 PYWMIKFQ
+522 PYLIIKFQ

-562 ILEWLERYADIF
+562 ILEWLDRYADIF

-588 AYEALEQMKDE
+588 AYEALEEMKEE

-661 MIVMFVGYLI
+661 MVVMFVGYLI

-678 MTSMSGVF
+678 MTSMSSVF
-686 TSLQSQ
+686 TSLQE

>member
-1 MNSNI
+1 MESNI
-6 MYIIMGITTGLLGVI
+6 LYIIMGITLGLLAII
-21 VIAYVLLQKR
+21 VVAYLMLRKKMQ
-31 MKNSD
+31 NSD
-36 VARIN
+36 VKRIN
-41 ELVKDTKERKYSSDI
+41 SLINDTKEKRYSLDV
-56 FYQKIY
+56 FYQKLYIK
-62 VSFQNMPFVKRYL
+62 FQKAPFIKRYL

-100 IFRALI
+100 IFRAVI
-106 LVTLLTIGVVFV
+106 LVTLLTIGVVVV
-118 THDNLLLMGII
+118 THNNLLLMGII

-146 KIDNNLLTQQI
+146 KIDNNLLLQQI
-157 DFFAAMRHSYHE
+157 DFFAALRHSYHE

-178 ITAQDTDAVE
+178 VTAQDTDAVE
-188 ISRQAEKIFEIL
+188 VSRQAEKIFEIL

-257 LEILKRDKLNY
+257 LEILKRDKLDY
-268 TFQSISVISIV
+268 TFKSISVISIV
-279 PVLFLEPLKGWATS
+279 PVLFLEPLKNWATN

-319 ISYMLIRKLKDN
+319 ISYIMIRKLKDN
-331 GSVKRVEN
+331 GSVKRVED

-348 YKKKMVKKVVDMFMP
+348 YKNKLIKKVVDMFMP
-363 KPKTADERKEKKLLQ
+363 KQHTAQERKEKRLLQ

-384 KLHWV
+384 KLHWL
-389 YVTRLTMSIV
+389 YVSRLTMSILA
-399 SFIGAFI
+399 FIGAIITII
-406 AILSLHIIQINFQ
+406 ALHAIQVNFQ

-430 GTAEGTEL
+430 GTAEGGEL
-438 KKAKETTARQN
+438 KKAKATTERQN
-449 KVLDKLRGPGR
+449 KVLDKLRGSG
-460 KVTDKEIRK
+460 KTVDDKEIKK
-469 VMSKLKDYNDKS
+469 VMSKIKDYADKS
-481 ESELKKEA
+481 DTDIKKEIK
-489 TQIKKKL
+489 QIKKKL
-496 DVLNKEYISWVE
+496 NIINKEYISWIE
-508 VLIAF
+508 ILIAF
-513 VVGYLGYNA
+513 VVGYLGYMA
-522 PYWMIKFQ
+522 PYLIIKFQ

-562 ILEWLERYADIF
+562 ILEWLDRYADIF

-588 AYEALEQMKDE
+588 AYEALEEMKEE

-661 MIVMFVGYLI
+661 MVVMFVGYLI

-678 MTSMSGVF
+678 MTSMSSVF
-686 TSLQSQ
+686 TSLQE

>member
-1 MNSNI
+1 MESNI
-6 MYIIMGITTGLLGVI
+6 LYIIMGITLGLLAII
-21 VIAYVLLQKR
+21 VVAYLKLRKKMQ
-31 MKNSD
+31 NSD
-36 VARIN
+36 VKRIN
-41 ELVKDTKERKYSSDI
+41 SLINDTKEKRYSLDV
-56 FYQKIY
+56 FYQKLYIK
-62 VSFQNMPFVKRYL
+62 FQKAPFIKRYL

-100 IFRALI
+100 IFRAVI
-106 LVTLLTIGVVFV
+106 LVTLLTIGVVVV
-118 THDNLLLMGII
+118 THNNLLLMGII

-146 KIDNNLLTQQI
+146 KIDNNLLLQQI
-157 DFFAAMRHSYHE
+157 DFFAALRHSYHE

-178 ITAQDTDAVE
+178 VTAQDTDAVE
-188 ISRQAEKIFEIL
+188 VSRQAEKIFEIL

-257 LEILKRDKLNY
+257 LEILKRDKLDY
-268 TFQSISVISIV
+268 TFKSISVISIV
-279 PVLFLEPLKGWATS
+279 PVLFLEPLKNWATN

-319 ISYMLIRKLKDN
+319 ISYIMIRKLKDN
-331 GSVKRVEN
+331 GSVKRVED

-348 YKKKMVKKVVDMFMP
+348 YKNKLIKKVVDMFMP
-363 KPKTADERKEKKLLQ
+363 KQHTAQERKEKRLLQ

-384 KLHWV
+384 KLHWL
-389 YVTRLTMSIV
+389 YVSRLAMSILA
-399 SFIGAFI
+399 FIGAIITII
-406 AILSLHIIQINFQ
+406 ALHAIQVNFQ

-430 GTAEGTEL
+430 GTAEGGEL
-438 KKAKETTARQN
+438 KKAKATTERQN
-449 KVLDKLRGPGR
+449 KVLDKLKGPG
-460 KVTDKEIRK
+460 KTVDDKEIKK
-469 VMSKLKDYNDKS
+469 VMSKIKDYDDKS
-481 ESELKKEA
+481 DTDIKKEIK
-489 TQIKKKL
+489 QIKKKL
-496 DVLNKEYISWVE
+496 NIINKEYISWVE
-508 VLIAF
+508 ILIAF
-513 VVGYLGYNA
+513 VVGYLGYMA
-522 PYWMIKFQ
+522 PYLIIKFQ

-562 ILEWLERYADIF
+562 ILEWLDRYADIF

-588 AYEALEQMKDE
+588 AYEALEEMKEE

-661 MIVMFVGYLI
+661 MVVMFVGYLI

-678 MTSMSGVF
+678 MTSMSSVF
-686 TSLQSQ
+686 TSLQE

>member
-1 MNSNI
+1 MESNI
-6 MYIIMGITTGLLGVI
+6 LYIIMGITLGLLAII
-21 VIAYVLLQKR
+21 VVAYLMLRKKMQ
-31 MKNSD
+31 NSD
-36 VARIN
+36 VKRIN
-41 ELVKDTKERKYSSDI
+41 SLINDTKEKRYSLDV
-56 FYQKIY
+56 FYQKLYIK
-62 VSFQNMPFVKRYL
+62 FQKTPFIKRYL

-100 IFRALI
+100 IFRAVI
-106 LVTLLTIGVVFV
+106 LVTLLTIGVVLV
-118 THDNLLLMGII
+118 THNNLLLMGII

-146 KIDNNLLTQQI
+146 KIDNNLLLQQI
-157 DFFAAMRHSYHE
+157 DFFAALRHSYHE

-178 ITAQDTDAVE
+178 VTAQDTDAVE
-188 ISRQAEKIFEIL
+188 VSRQAEKIFEIL

-257 LEILKRDKLNY
+257 LEILKRDKLDY
-268 TFQSISVISIV
+268 TFKSISVISIV
-279 PVLFLEPLKGWATS
+279 PVLFLEPLKNWATN

-319 ISYMLIRKLKDN
+319 ISYIMIRKLKDN
-331 GSVKRVEN
+331 GSVKRVED

-348 YKKKMVKKVVDMFMP
+348 YKNKLIKKVVDMFMP
-363 KPKTADERKEKKLLQ
+363 KQHTAQERKEKRLLQ

-384 KLHWV
+384 KLHWL
-389 YVTRLTMSIV
+389 YVSRLTMSILA
-399 SFIGAFI
+399 FIGAIITII
-406 AILSLHIIQINFQ
+406 ALHAIQVNFQ

-430 GTAEGTEL
+430 GTAEGGEL
-438 KKAKETTARQN
+438 KKAKATTERQN
-449 KVLDKLRGPGR
+449 KVLDKLKGPG
-460 KVTDKEIRK
+460 KTVDDKEIKK
-469 VMSKLKDYNDKS
+469 VMSKIKDYADKS
-481 ESELKKEA
+481 DTDIKKEIK
-489 TQIKKKL
+489 QIKKKL
-496 DVLNKEYISWVE
+496 NIINKEYISWVE
-508 VLIAF
+508 ILIAF
-513 VVGYLGYNA
+513 VVGYLGYMA
-522 PYWMIKFQ
+522 PYLIIKFQ

-562 ILEWLERYADIF
+562 ILEWLDRYADIF

-588 AYEALEQMKDE
+588 AYEALEEMKEE

-661 MIVMFVGYLI
+661 MVVMFVGYLI

-678 MTSMSGVF
+678 MTSMSSVF
-686 TSLQSQ
+686 TSLQE

>member
-1 MNSNI
+1 MESNI
-6 MYIIMGITTGLLGVI
+6 LYIIMGITLGLLAII
-21 VIAYVLLQKR
+21 VVAYLMLRKKMQ
-31 MKNSD
+31 NSD
-36 VARIN
+36 VKRIN
-41 ELVKDTKERKYSSDI
+41 SLINDTKEKRYSLDV
-56 FYQKIY
+56 FYQKLYIK
-62 VSFQNMPFVKRYL
+62 FQKAPFIKRYL

-100 IFRALI
+100 IFRAVI
-106 LVTLLTIGVVFV
+106 LVTLLTIGVVVV
-118 THDNLLLMGII
+118 THNNLLLMGII

-146 KIDNNLLTQQI
+146 KIDNNLLLQQI
-157 DFFAAMRHSYHE
+157 DFFAALRHSYHE

-178 ITAQDTDAVE
+178 VTAQDTDAVE
-188 ISRQAEKIFEIL
+188 VSRQAEKIFEIL

-257 LEILKRDKLNY
+257 LEILKRDKLDY
-268 TFQSISVISIV
+268 TFKSISVISIV
-279 PVLFLEPLKGWATS
+279 PVLFLEPLKNWATS

-319 ISYMLIRKLKDN
+319 ISYILIRKLKDN
-331 GSVKRVEN
+331 GSVKRVED

-348 YKKKMVKKVVDMFMP
+348 YKNKLIKKVVDMFMP
-363 KPKTADERKEKKLLQ
+363 KQHTAQERKEKRLLQ

-384 KLHWV
+384 KLHWL
-389 YVTRLTMSIV
+389 YVSRLAMTILA
-399 SFIGAFI
+399 FIGAIITII
-406 AILSLHIIQINFQ
+406 ALHAIQVNFQ

-430 GTAEGTEL
+430 GTAEGGEL
-438 KKAKETTARQN
+438 KKAKATTERQN
-449 KVLDKLRGPGR
+449 KVLDKLRGPG
-460 KVTDKEIRK
+460 KTVDDKEIKK
-469 VMSKLKDYNDKS
+469 VMSKIKDYADKS
-481 ESELKKEA
+481 DTDIKKEIK
-489 TQIKKKL
+489 QIKKKL
-496 DVLNKEYISWVE
+496 NIINKEYISWVE
-508 VLIAF
+508 ILIAF
-513 VVGYLGYNA
+513 VVGYLGYMA
-522 PYWMIKFQ
+522 PYLIIKFQ

-562 ILEWLERYADIF
+562 ILEWLDRYADIF

-588 AYEALEQMKDE
+588 AYEALEEMKEE

-661 MIVMFVGYLI
+661 MVVMFVGYLI

-678 MTSMSGVF
+678 MTSMSSVF
-686 TSLQSQ
+686 TSLQE

>member
-1 MNSNI
+1 MESNVL
-6 MYIIMGITTGLLGVI
+6 YIIMGITVGLLAII
-21 VIAYVLLQKR
+21 VVAYLMLRKKMQ
-31 MKNSD
+31 NSD
-36 VARIN
+36 VKRIN
-41 ELVKDTKERKYSSDI
+41 SLINDTKEKKYSMDV
-56 FYQKIY
+56 FYQKLYIK
-62 VSFQNMPFVKRYL
+62 FQKAPFIKRYL

-100 IFRALI
+100 IFRAVI
-106 LVTLLTIGVVFV
+106 LVTLLTIGVVVV
-118 THDNLLLMGII
+118 THNNLLLMGII

-146 KIDNNLLTQQI
+146 KIDNNLLLQQI
-157 DFFAAMRHSYHE
+157 DFFAALRHSYHE

-178 ITAQDTDAVE
+178 VTAQDTDAVE
-188 ISRQAEKIFEIL
+188 VSRQAEKIFEIL

-257 LEILKRDKLNY
+257 LEILKRDKLDY
-268 TFQSISVISIV
+268 TFKSISVISIV
-279 PVLFLEPLKGWATS
+279 PVLFLEPLKNWATN

-319 ISYMLIRKLKDN
+319 ISYILIRKLKDN
-331 GSVKRVEN
+331 GSVKRVED

-348 YKKKMVKKVVDMFMP
+348 YKNKLIKKVVDMFMP
-363 KPKTADERKEKKLLQ
+363 KQHTAQERKEKRLLQ

-384 KLHWV
+384 KLHWL
-389 YVTRLTMSIV
+389 YVSRLTMSILA
-399 SFIGAFI
+399 FIGAIITII
-406 AILSLHIIQINFQ
+406 ALHAIQVNFQ

-430 GTAEGTEL
+430 GTAEGSEL
-438 KKAKETTARQN
+438 KKAKATTERQN
-449 KVLDKLRGPGR
+449 KVLDKLKGPG
-460 KVTDKEIRK
+460 KNVDDKEIKK
-469 VMSKLKDYNDKS
+469 VMSKIKDYDDKS
-481 ESELKKEA
+481 DTDIKKEIK
-489 TQIKKKL
+489 QIKKKL
-496 DVLNKEYISWVE
+496 NIINKEYISWVE
-508 VLIAF
+508 ILIAF
-513 VVGYLGYNA
+513 VVGYLGYMA
-522 PYWMIKFQ
+522 PYLIIKFQ

-562 ILEWLERYADIF
+562 ILEWLDRYADIF

-588 AYEALEQMKDE
+588 AYEALEEMKEE

-661 MIVMFVGYLI
+661 MVVMFVGYLI

-678 MTSMSGVF
+678 MTSMSSVF
-686 TSLQSQ
+686 TSLQE

>member
-1 MNSNI
+1 MESNVL
-6 MYIIMGITTGLLGVI
+6 YIIMGITVGLLAII
-21 VIAYVLLQKR
+21 VVAYLMLRKKMQ
-31 MKNSD
+31 NSD
-36 VARIN
+36 VKRIN
-41 ELVKDTKERKYSSDI
+41 SLINDTKEKKYSMDV
-56 FYQKIY
+56 FYQKLYIK
-62 VSFQNMPFVKRYL
+62 FQKAPFIKRYL

-100 IFRALI
+100 IFRAVI
-106 LVTLLTIGVVFV
+106 LVTLLTIGVVVV
-118 THDNLLLMGII
+118 THNNLLLMGII

-146 KIDNNLLTQQI
+146 KIDNNLLLQQI
-157 DFFAAMRHSYHE
+157 DFFAALRHSYHE

-178 ITAQDTDAVE
+178 VTAQDTDAVE
-188 ISRQAEKIFEIL
+188 VSRQAEKIFEIL

-257 LEILKRDKLNY
+257 LEILKRDKLDY
-268 TFQSISVISIV
+268 TFKSISVISIV
-279 PVLFLEPLKGWATS
+279 PVLFLEPLKNWATN

-319 ISYMLIRKLKDN
+319 ISYILIRKLKDN
-331 GSVKRVEN
+331 GSVKRVED

-348 YKKKMVKKVVDMFMP
+348 YKKKLVKKVVDLFMP
-363 KPKTADERKEKKLLQ
+363 KQHTAQERKEKKLLQ

-384 KLHWV
+384 KLHWL
-389 YVTRLTMSIV
+389 YVSRLTMSILA
-399 SFIGAFI
+399 FIGAIITII
-406 AILSLHIIQINFQ
+406 ALHAIQVNFQ

-430 GTAEGTEL
+430 GTSEGSEL
-438 KKAKETTARQN
+438 KKVKATTERQN
-449 KVLDKLRGPGR
+449 KVLDKLKGPGR
-460 KVTDKEIRK
+460 NITDKEIKK
-469 VMSKLKDYNDKS
+469 VMSKIKDYDDKS
-481 ESELKKEA
+481 DTDIKKEIK
-489 TQIKKKL
+489 QIKKKL
-496 DVLNKEYISWVE
+496 DVINKEYISWVE

-513 VVGYLGYNA
+513 VVGYLGYMA
-522 PYWMIKFQ
+522 PYLIIKFQ
-530 VKLRIMEMEDE
+530 VKLRVMEMEDE

-562 ILEWLERYADIF
+562 ILEWLDRYADIF

-588 AYEALEQMKDE
+588 AYEALEEMKEE

-661 MIVMFVGYLI
+661 MVVMFVGYLI

-678 MTSMSGVF
+678 MTSMSSVF
-686 TSLQSQ
+686 TSLQE

>member
-1 MNSNI
+1 MESNI
-6 MYIIMGITTGLLGVI
+6 LYIIMGITLGLLAII
-21 VIAYVLLQKR
+21 VVAYLMLRKKMQ
-31 MKNSD
+31 NSD
-36 VARIN
+36 VKRIN
-41 ELVKDTKERKYSSDI
+41 SLINDTKEKRYSLDV
-56 FYQKIY
+56 FYQKLYIK
-62 VSFQNMPFVKRYL
+62 FQKAPFIKRYL

-100 IFRALI
+100 IFRAVI
-106 LVTLLTIGVVFV
+106 LVTLLTIGVVVV
-118 THDNLLLMGII
+118 THNNLLLMGII

-146 KIDNNLLTQQI
+146 KIDNNLLLQQI
-157 DFFAAMRHSYHE
+157 DFFAALRHSYHE

-178 ITAQDTDAVE
+178 VTAQDTDAVE
-188 ISRQAEKIFEIL
+188 VSRQAEKIFEIL

-257 LEILKRDKLNY
+257 LEILKRDKLDY
-268 TFQSISVISIV
+268 TFKSISVISIV
-279 PVLFLEPLKGWATS
+279 PVLFLEPLKNWATN

-319 ISYMLIRKLKDN
+319 ISYIMIRKLKDN
-331 GSVKRVEN
+331 GSVKRVED

-348 YKKKMVKKVVDMFMP
+348 YKNKLIKKVVDMFMP
-363 KPKTADERKEKKLLQ
+363 KQHTAQERKEKRLLQ

-384 KLHWV
+384 KLHWL
-389 YVTRLTMSIV
+389 YVSRLAMSILA
-399 SFIGAFI
+399 FIGAIITII
-406 AILSLHIIQINFQ
+406 ALHAIQVNFQ

-430 GTAEGTEL
+430 GTAEGGEL
-438 KKAKETTARQN
+438 KKAKATTERQN
-449 KVLDKLRGPGR
+449 KVLDKLRGPG
-460 KVTDKEIRK
+460 KTVDDKEIKK
-469 VMSKLKDYNDKS
+469 VMSKIKDYADKS
-481 ESELKKEA
+481 DTDIKKEIK
-489 TQIKKKL
+489 QIKKKL
-496 DVLNKEYISWVE
+496 NIINKEYISWVE
-508 VLIAF
+508 ILIAF
-513 VVGYLGYNA
+513 VVGYLGYMA
-522 PYWMIKFQ
+522 PYLIIKFQ

-562 ILEWLERYADIF
+562 ILEWLDRYADIF

-588 AYEALEQMKDE
+588 AYEALEEMKEE

-661 MIVMFVGYLI
+661 MVVMFVGYLI

-678 MTSMSGVF
+678 MTSMSSVF
-686 TSLQSQ
+686 TSLQE

>member
-1 MNSNI
+1 MESNI
-6 MYIIMGITTGLLGVI
+6 LYIIMGITLGLLAII
-21 VIAYVLLQKR
+21 VVAYLMLRKKMQ
-31 MKNSD
+31 NSD
-36 VARIN
+36 VKRIN
-41 ELVKDTKERKYSSDI
+41 SLINDTKEKRYSLDV
-56 FYQKIY
+56 FYQKLYIK
-62 VSFQNMPFVKRYL
+62 FQKTPFIKRYL

-100 IFRALI
+100 IFRAVI
-106 LVTLLTIGVVFV
+106 LVTLLTIGVIVV
-118 THDNLLLMGII
+118 THNNLLLMGII

-146 KIDNNLLTQQI
+146 KIDNNLLLQQI
-157 DFFAAMRHSYHE
+157 DFFAALRHSYHE

-178 ITAQDTDAVE
+178 VTAQDTDAVE
-188 ISRQAEKIFEIL
+188 VSRQAEKIFEIL

-257 LEILKRDKLNY
+257 LEILKRDKLDY
-268 TFQSISVISIV
+268 TFKSISVISIV
-279 PVLFLEPLKGWATS
+279 PVLFLEPLKNWATN

-319 ISYMLIRKLKDN
+319 ISYIMIRKLKDN
-331 GSVKRVEN
+331 GSVKRVED

-348 YKKKMVKKVVDMFMP
+348 YKNKLIKKVVDMFMP
-363 KPKTADERKEKKLLQ
+363 KQHTAQERKEKRLLQ

-384 KLHWV
+384 KLHWL
-389 YVTRLTMSIV
+389 YVSRLAMSILA
-399 SFIGAFI
+399 FIGAIITII
-406 AILSLHIIQINFQ
+406 ALHAIQVNFQ

-430 GTAEGTEL
+430 GTAEGGEL
-438 KKAKETTARQN
+438 KKAKATTERQN
-449 KVLDKLRGPGR
+449 KVLDKLRGPG
-460 KVTDKEIRK
+460 KIVDDKEIKK
-469 VMSKLKDYNDKS
+469 VMSKIKDYADKS
-481 ESELKKEA
+481 DTDIKKEIK
-489 TQIKKKL
+489 QIKKKL
-496 DVLNKEYISWVE
+496 NIINKEYISWIE
-508 VLIAF
+508 ILIAF
-513 VVGYLGYNA
+513 VVGYLGYMA
-522 PYWMIKFQ
+522 PYLIIKFQ

-562 ILEWLERYADIF
+562 ILEWLDRYADIF

-588 AYEALEQMKDE
+588 AYEALEEMKEE

-661 MIVMFVGYLI
+661 MVVMFVGYLI

-678 MTSMSGVF
+678 MTSMSSVF
-686 TSLQSQ
+686 TSLQE

>member
-1 MNSNI
+1 MESNI
-6 MYIIMGITTGLLGVI
+6 LYIIMGITLGLLAII
-21 VIAYVLLQKR
+21 VVAYLMLRKKMQ
-31 MKNSD
+31 NSD
-36 VARIN
+36 VKRIN
-41 ELVKDTKERKYSSDI
+41 SLINDTKEKKYSMDV
-56 FYQKIY
+56 FYQKLYIK
-62 VSFQNMPFVKRYL
+62 FQKAPFIKRYL

-100 IFRALI
+100 IFRAVI
-106 LVTLLTIGVVFV
+106 LVTLLTIGVVVV
-118 THDNLLLMGII
+118 THNNLLLMGII

-146 KIDNNLLTQQI
+146 KIDNNLLLQQI
-157 DFFAAMRHSYHE
+157 DFFAALRHSYHE

-178 ITAQDTDAVE
+178 VTAQDTDAVE
-188 ISRQAEKIFEIL
+188 VSRQAEKIFEIL

-257 LEILKRDKLNY
+257 LEILKRDKLDY
-268 TFQSISVISIV
+268 TFKSISVISIV
-279 PVLFLEPLKGWATS
+279 PVLFLEPLKNWATN

-319 ISYMLIRKLKDN
+319 ISYILIRKLKDN
-331 GSVKRVEN
+331 GSVKRVED

-348 YKKKMVKKVVDMFMP
+348 YKNKLIKKVVDMFMP
-363 KPKTADERKEKKLLQ
+363 KQHTAQERKEKRLLQ

-384 KLHWV
+384 KLHWL
-389 YVTRLTMSIV
+389 YVSRLTMSILA
-399 SFIGAFI
+399 FIGAIITII
-406 AILSLHIIQINFQ
+406 ALHAIQVNFQ

-430 GTAEGTEL
+430 GTAEGSEL
-438 KKAKETTARQN
+438 KKAKATTERQN
-449 KVLDKLRGPGR
+449 KVLDKLKGPG
-460 KVTDKEIRK
+460 KNVDDKEIKK
-469 VMSKLKDYNDKS
+469 VMSKIKDYDDKS
-481 ESELKKEA
+481 DTDIKKEIK
-489 TQIKKKL
+489 QIKKKL
-496 DVLNKEYISWVE
+496 NIINKEYISWVE
-508 VLIAF
+508 ILIAF
-513 VVGYLGYNA
+513 VVGYLGYMA
-522 PYWMIKFQ
+522 PYLIIKFQ

-562 ILEWLERYADIF
+562 ILEWLDRYADIF

-588 AYEALEQMKDE
+588 AYEALEEMKEE

-661 MIVMFVGYLI
+661 MVVMFVGYLI

-678 MTSMSGVF
+678 MTSMSSVF
-686 TSLQSQ
+686 TSLQE

>member
-1 MNSNI
+1 MESNI
-6 MYIIMGITTGLLGVI
+6 LYIIMGITLGLLAII
-21 VIAYVLLQKR
+21 VVAYLMLRKKMQ
-31 MKNSD
+31 NSD
-36 VARIN
+36 VKRIN
-41 ELVKDTKERKYSSDI
+41 SLINDTKEKKYSMDV
-56 FYQKIY
+56 FYQKLYIK
-62 VSFQNMPFVKRYL
+62 FQKAPFIKRYL

-100 IFRALI
+100 IFRAVI
-106 LVTLLTIGVVFV
+106 LVTLLTIGVVVV
-118 THDNLLLMGII
+118 THNNLLLMGII

-146 KIDNNLLTQQI
+146 KIDNNLLLQQI
-157 DFFAAMRHSYHE
+157 DFFAALRHSYHE

-178 ITAQDTDAVE
+178 VTAQDTDAVE
-188 ISRQAEKIFEIL
+188 VSRQAEKIFEIL

-257 LEILKRDKLNY
+257 LEILKRDKLDY
-268 TFQSISVISIV
+268 TFKSISVISIV
-279 PVLFLEPLKGWATS
+279 PVLFLEPLKNWATN

-319 ISYMLIRKLKDN
+319 ISYIMIRKLKDN
-331 GSVKRVEN
+331 GSVKRVED

-348 YKKKMVKKVVDMFMP
+348 YKNKLIKKVVDMFMP
-363 KPKTADERKEKKLLQ
+363 KQHTAQERKEKRLLQ

-384 KLHWV
+384 KLHWL
-389 YVTRLTMSIV
+389 YVSRLTMSILA
-399 SFIGAFI
+399 FIGAIITII
-406 AILSLHIIQINFQ
+406 ALHAIQVNFQ

-430 GTAEGTEL
+430 GTAEGSEL
-438 KKAKETTARQN
+438 KKAKATTERQN
-449 KVLDKLRGPGR
+449 KVLDKLKGPG
-460 KVTDKEIRK
+460 KNVDDKEIKK
-469 VMSKLKDYNDKS
+469 VMSKIKDYDDKS
-481 ESELKKEA
+481 DTDIKKEIK
-489 TQIKKKL
+489 QIKKKL
-496 DVLNKEYISWVE
+496 NIINKEYISWVE
-508 VLIAF
+508 ILIAF
-513 VVGYLGYNA
+513 VVGYLGYMA
-522 PYWMIKFQ
+522 PYLIIKFQ

-562 ILEWLERYADIF
+562 ILEWLDRYADIF

-588 AYEALEQMKDE
+588 AYEALEEMKEE

-661 MIVMFVGYLI
+661 MVVMFVGYLI

-678 MTSMSGVF
+678 MTSMSSVF
-686 TSLQSQ
+686 TSLQE

>member
-1 MNSNI
+1 MESNI
-6 MYIIMGITTGLLGVI
+6 LYIIMGITLGLLAII
-21 VIAYVLLQKR
+21 VVAYLMLRKKMQ
-31 MKNSD
+31 NSD
-36 VARIN
+36 VKRIN
-41 ELVKDTKERKYSSDI
+41 SLINDTKEKRYSLDV
-56 FYQKIY
+56 FYQKLYIK
-62 VSFQNMPFVKRYL
+62 FQKAPFIKRYL

-100 IFRALI
+100 IFRAVI
-106 LVTLLTIGVVFV
+106 LVTLLTIGVVVV
-118 THDNLLLMGII
+118 THNNLLLMGII

-146 KIDNNLLTQQI
+146 KIDNNLLLQQI
-157 DFFAAMRHSYHE
+157 DFFAALRHSYHE

-178 ITAQDTDAVE
+178 VTAQDTDAVE
-188 ISRQAEKIFEIL
+188 VSRQAEKIFEIL

-236 RKVNG
+236 REVNG

-257 LEILKRDKLNY
+257 LEILKRDKLDY
-268 TFQSISVISIV
+268 TFKSISVISIV
-279 PVLFLEPLKGWATS
+279 PVLFLEPLKNWATN

-319 ISYMLIRKLKDN
+319 ISYILIRKLKDN
-331 GSVKRVEN
+331 GSVKRVED

-348 YKKKMVKKVVDMFMP
+348 YKNKLIKKVVDMFMP
-363 KPKTADERKEKKLLQ
+363 KQHTAQERKEKRLLQ

-384 KLHWV
+384 KLHWL
-389 YVTRLTMSIV
+389 YVSRLTMSILA
-399 SFIGAFI
+399 FIGAIITII
-406 AILSLHIIQINFQ
+406 ALHAIQVNFQ

-430 GTAEGTEL
+430 GTAEGGEL
-438 KKAKETTARQN
+438 KKAKATTERQN
-449 KVLDKLRGPGR
+449 KVLDKLKGPG
-460 KVTDKEIRK
+460 KTVDDKEIKK
-469 VMSKLKDYNDKS
+469 VMSKIKDYADKS
-481 ESELKKEA
+481 DTDIKKEIK
-489 TQIKKKL
+489 QIKKKL
-496 DVLNKEYISWVE
+496 NIINKEYISWVE
-508 VLIAF
+508 ILIAF
-513 VVGYLGYNA
+513 VVGYLGYMA
-522 PYWMIKFQ
+522 PYLIIKFQ

-562 ILEWLERYADIF
+562 ILEWLDRYADIF

-588 AYEALEQMKDE
+588 AYEALEEMKEE

-661 MIVMFVGYLI
+661 MVVMFVGYLI

-678 MTSMSGVF
+678 MTSMSSVF
-686 TSLQSQ
+686 TSLQE

>member
-1 MNSNI
+1 MESNI
-6 MYIIMGITTGLLGVI
+6 LYIIMGITLGLLAII
-21 VIAYVLLQKR
+21 VVAYLMLRKKMQ
-31 MKNSD
+31 NSD
-36 VARIN
+36 VKRIN
-41 ELVKDTKERKYSSDI
+41 SLINDTKEKRYSLDV
-56 FYQKIY
+56 FYQKLYIK
-62 VSFQNMPFVKRYL
+62 FQKTPFIKRYL

-100 IFRALI
+100 IFRAVI
-106 LVTLLTIGVVFV
+106 LVTLLTIGVIVV
-118 THDNLLLMGII
+118 THNNLLLMGII

-146 KIDNNLLTQQI
+146 KIDNNLLLQQI
-157 DFFAAMRHSYHE
+157 DFFAALRHSYHE

-178 ITAQDTDAVE
+178 VTAQDTDAVE
-188 ISRQAEKIFEIL
+188 VSRQAEKIFEIL

-257 LEILKRDKLNY
+257 LEILKRDKLDY
-268 TFQSISVISIV
+268 TFKSISVISIV
-279 PVLFLEPLKGWATS
+279 PVLFLEPLKNWATN

-319 ISYMLIRKLKDN
+319 ISYILIRKLKDN
-331 GSVKRVEN
+331 GSVKRVED

-348 YKKKMVKKVVDMFMP
+348 YKNKLIKKVVDMFMP
-363 KPKTADERKEKKLLQ
+363 KQHTAQERKEKRLLQ

-384 KLHWV
+384 KLHWL
-389 YVTRLTMSIV
+389 YVSRLTMSILA
-399 SFIGAFI
+399 FIGAIITII
-406 AILSLHIIQINFQ
+406 ALHAIQVNFQ

-430 GTAEGTEL
+430 GTAEGSEL
-438 KKAKETTARQN
+438 KKAKATTERQN
-449 KVLDKLRGPGR
+449 KVLDKLKGPG
-460 KVTDKEIRK
+460 KNVDDKEIKK
-469 VMSKLKDYNDKS
+469 VMSKIKDYDDKS
-481 ESELKKEA
+481 DTDIKKEIK
-489 TQIKKKL
+489 QIKKKL
-496 DVLNKEYISWVE
+496 NIINKEYISWVE
-508 VLIAF
+508 ILIAF
-513 VVGYLGYNA
+513 VVGYLGYMA
-522 PYWMIKFQ
+522 PYLIIKFQ

-562 ILEWLERYADIF
+562 ILEWLDRYADIF

-588 AYEALEQMKDE
+588 AYEALEEMKEE

-661 MIVMFVGYLI
+661 MVVMFVGYLI

-678 MTSMSGVF
+678 MTSMSSVF
-686 TSLQSQ
+686 TSLQE

>member
-1 MNSNI
+1 MESNI
-6 MYIIMGITTGLLGVI
+6 LYIIMGITLGLLAII
-21 VIAYVLLQKR
+21 VVAYLMLRKKMQ
-31 MKNSD
+31 NSD
-36 VARIN
+36 VKRIN
-41 ELVKDTKERKYSSDI
+41 SLINDTKEKRYSLDV
-56 FYQKIY
+56 FYQKLYIK
-62 VSFQNMPFVKRYL
+62 FQKAPFIKRYL

-100 IFRALI
+100 IFRAVI
-106 LVTLLTIGVVFV
+106 LVTLLTIGVVVV
-118 THDNLLLMGII
+118 THNNLLLMGII

-146 KIDNNLLTQQI
+146 KIDNNLLLQQI
-157 DFFAAMRHSYHE
+157 DFFAALRHSYHE

-178 ITAQDTDAVE
+178 VTAQDTDAVE
-188 ISRQAEKIFEIL
+188 VSRQAEKIFEIL

-257 LEILKRDKLNY
+257 LEILKRDKLDY
-268 TFQSISVISIV
+268 TFKSISVISIV
-279 PVLFLEPLKGWATS
+279 PVLFLEPLKNWATN

-319 ISYMLIRKLKDN
+319 ISYIMIRKWKDN
-331 GSVKRVEN
+331 GSVKRVED

-348 YKKKMVKKVVDMFMP
+348 YKNKLIKKVVDMFMP
-363 KPKTADERKEKKLLQ
+363 KQHTAQERKEKRLLQ

-384 KLHWV
+384 KLHWL
-389 YVTRLTMSIV
+389 YVSRLAMSILA
-399 SFIGAFI
+399 FIGAIITII
-406 AILSLHIIQINFQ
+406 ALHAIQVNFQ

-430 GTAEGTEL
+430 GTAEGGEL
-438 KKAKETTARQN
+438 KKAKATTERQN
-449 KVLDKLRGPGR
+449 KVLDKLRGPG
-460 KVTDKEIRK
+460 KTVDDKEIKK
-469 VMSKLKDYNDKS
+469 VMSKIKDYADKS
-481 ESELKKEA
+481 DTDIKKEIK
-489 TQIKKKL
+489 QIKKKL
-496 DVLNKEYISWVE
+496 NIINKEYISWVE
-508 VLIAF
+508 ILIAF
-513 VVGYLGYNA
+513 VVGYLGYMA
-522 PYWMIKFQ
+522 PYLIIKFQ

-562 ILEWLERYADIF
+562 ILEWLDRYADIF

-588 AYEALEQMKDE
+588 AYEALEEMKEE

-661 MIVMFVGYLI
+661 MVVMFVGYLI

-678 MTSMSGVF
+678 MTSMSSVF
-686 TSLQSQ
+686 TSLQE

>member
-1 MNSNI
+1 MESNI
-6 MYIIMGITTGLLGVI
+6 LYIIMGITLGLLAII
-21 VIAYVLLQKR
+21 VVAYLMLRKKMQ
-31 MKNSD
+31 NSD
-36 VARIN
+36 VKRIN
-41 ELVKDTKERKYSSDI
+41 SLINDTKEKRYSLDV
-56 FYQKIY
+56 FYQKLYIK
-62 VSFQNMPFVKRYL
+62 FQKAPFIKRYL

-100 IFRALI
+100 IFRAVI
-106 LVTLLTIGVVFV
+106 LVTLLTIGVVVV
-118 THDNLLLMGII
+118 THNNLLLMGII

-146 KIDNNLLTQQI
+146 KIDNNLLLQQI
-157 DFFAAMRHSYHE
+157 DFFAALRHSYHE

-178 ITAQDTDAVE
+178 VTAQDTDAVE
-188 ISRQAEKIFEIL
+188 VSRQAEKIFEIL

-257 LEILKRDKLNY
+257 LEILKRDKLDY
-268 TFQSISVISIV
+268 TFKSISVISIV
-279 PVLFLEPLKGWATS
+279 PVLFLEPLKNWATN

-319 ISYMLIRKLKDN
+319 ISYILIRKLKDN
-331 GSVKRVEN
+331 GSVKRVED

-348 YKKKMVKKVVDMFMP
+348 YKNKLIKKVVDMFMP
-363 KPKTADERKEKKLLQ
+363 KQHTAQERKEKRLLQ

-384 KLHWV
+384 KLHWL
-389 YVTRLTMSIV
+389 YVSRLAMSILA
-399 SFIGAFI
+399 FIGAIITII
-406 AILSLHIIQINFQ
+406 ALHAIQVNFQ

-430 GTAEGTEL
+430 GTAEGGEL
-438 KKAKETTARQN
+438 KKAKATTERQN
-449 KVLDKLRGPGR
+449 KVLDKLKGPG
-460 KVTDKEIRK
+460 KNVDDKEIKK
-469 VMSKLKDYNDKS
+469 VMSKIKDYDDKS
-481 ESELKKEA
+481 DTDIKKEIK
-489 TQIKKKL
+489 QIKKKL
-496 DVLNKEYISWVE
+496 NIINKEYISWVE
-508 VLIAF
+508 ILIAF
-513 VVGYLGYNA
+513 VVGYLGYMA
-522 PYWMIKFQ
+522 PYLIIKFQ

-562 ILEWLERYADIF
+562 ILEWLDRYADIF

-588 AYEALEQMKDE
+588 AYEALEEMKEE

-661 MIVMFVGYLI
+661 MVVMFVGYLI

-678 MTSMSGVF
+678 MTSMSSVF
-686 TSLQSQ
+686 TSLQE

>member
-1 MNSNI
+1 MESNI
-6 MYIIMGITTGLLGVI
+6 LYIIMGITLGLLAII
-21 VIAYVLLQKR
+21 VVAYLMLRKKMQ
-31 MKNSD
+31 NSD
-36 VARIN
+36 VKRIN
-41 ELVKDTKERKYSSDI
+41 SLINDTKEKRYSLDV
-56 FYQKIY
+56 FYQKLYIK
-62 VSFQNMPFVKRYL
+62 FQKTPFIKRYL

-100 IFRALI
+100 IFRAVI
-106 LVTLLTIGVVFV
+106 LVTLLTIGVVVV
-118 THDNLLLMGII
+118 THNNLLLMGII

-146 KIDNNLLTQQI
+146 KIDNNLLLQQI
-157 DFFAAMRHSYHE
+157 DFFAALRHSYHE

-178 ITAQDTDAVE
+178 VTAQDTDAVE
-188 ISRQAEKIFEIL
+188 VSRQAEKIFEIL

-257 LEILKRDKLNY
+257 LEILKRDKLDY
-268 TFQSISVISIV
+268 TFKSISVISIV
-279 PVLFLEPLKGWATS
+279 PVLFLEPLKNWATN

-319 ISYMLIRKLKDN
+319 ISYILIRKLKDN
-331 GSVKRVEN
+331 GSVKRVED

-348 YKKKMVKKVVDMFMP
+348 YKNKLIKKVVDMFMP
-363 KPKTADERKEKKLLQ
+363 KQHTAQERKEKRLLQ

-384 KLHWV
+384 KLHWL
-389 YVTRLTMSIV
+389 YVSRLAMSILA
-399 SFIGAFI
+399 FIGAIITII
-406 AILSLHIIQINFQ
+406 ALHAIQVNFQ

-430 GTAEGTEL
+430 GTAEGGEL
-438 KKAKETTARQN
+438 KKAKATTERQN
-449 KVLDKLRGPGR
+449 KVLDKLRGPG
-460 KVTDKEIRK
+460 KTVDDKEIKK
-469 VMSKLKDYNDKS
+469 VMSKIKDYADKS
-481 ESELKKEA
+481 DTDIKKEIK
-489 TQIKKKL
+489 QIKKKL
-496 DVLNKEYISWVE
+496 NIINKEYISWIE
-508 VLIAF
+508 ILIAF
-513 VVGYLGYNA
+513 VVGYLGYMA
-522 PYWMIKFQ
+522 PYLIIKFQ

-562 ILEWLERYADIF
+562 ILEWLDRYADIF

-588 AYEALEQMKDE
+588 AYEALEEMKEE

-661 MIVMFVGYLI
+661 MVVMFVGYLI

-678 MTSMSGVF
+678 MTSMSSVF
-686 TSLQSQ
+686 TSLQE

>member
-1 MNSNI
+1 MESNI
-6 MYIIMGITTGLLGVI
+6 LYIIMGITLGLLAII
-21 VIAYVLLQKR
+21 VVAYLMLRKKMQ
-31 MKNSD
+31 NSD
-36 VARIN
+36 VKRIN
-41 ELVKDTKERKYSSDI
+41 SLINDTKEKRYSLDV
-56 FYQKIY
+56 FYQKLYIK
-62 VSFQNMPFVKRYL
+62 FQKAPFIKRYL

-100 IFRALI
+100 IFRAVI
-106 LVTLLTIGVVFV
+106 LVTLLTIGVVVV
-118 THDNLLLMGII
+118 THNNLLLMGII

-146 KIDNNLLTQQI
+146 KIDNNLLLQQI
-157 DFFAAMRHSYHE
+157 DFFAALRHSYHE

-178 ITAQDTDAVE
+178 VTAQDTDAVE
-188 ISRQAEKIFEIL
+188 VSRQAEKIFEIL

-257 LEILKRDKLNY
+257 LEILKRDKLDY
-268 TFQSISVISIV
+268 TFKSISVISIV
-279 PVLFLEPLKGWATS
+279 PVLFLEPLKNWATN

-319 ISYMLIRKLKDN
+319 ISYIMIRKLKDN
-331 GSVKRVEN
+331 GSVKRVED

-348 YKKKMVKKVVDMFMP
+348 YKNKLIKKVVDMFMP
-363 KPKTADERKEKKLLQ
+363 KQHTAQERKEKRLLQ

-384 KLHWV
+384 KLHWL
-389 YVTRLTMSIV
+389 YVSRLAMSILA
-399 SFIGAFI
+399 FIGAIITII
-406 AILSLHIIQINFQ
+406 ALHAIQVNFQ

-430 GTAEGTEL
+430 GTAEGGEL
-438 KKAKETTARQN
+438 KKAKATTERQN
-449 KVLDKLRGPGR
+449 KVLDKLKGPG
-460 KVTDKEIRK
+460 KTVHDKEIKK
-469 VMSKLKDYNDKS
+469 VMSKIKDYDDKS
-481 ESELKKEA
+481 DTDIKKEIK
-489 TQIKKKL
+489 QIKKKL
-496 DVLNKEYISWVE
+496 NIINKEYISWVE
-508 VLIAF
+508 ILIAF
-513 VVGYLGYNA
+513 VVGYLGYMA
-522 PYWMIKFQ
+522 PYLIIKFQ

-562 ILEWLERYADIF
+562 ILEWLDRYADIF

-588 AYEALEQMKDE
+588 AYEALEEMKEE

-661 MIVMFVGYLI
+661 MVVMFVGYLI

-678 MTSMSGVF
+678 MTSMSSVF
-686 TSLQSQ
+686 TSLQE

>member
-1 MNSNI
+1 MESNI
-6 MYIIMGITTGLLGVI
+6 LYIIMGIALGLLAII
-21 VIAYVLLQKR
+21 VVAYLMLRKKMQ
-31 MKNSD
+31 NSD
-36 VARIN
+36 VKRIN
-41 ELVKDTKERKYSSDI
+41 SLINDTKEKRYSLDV
-56 FYQKIY
+56 FYQKLYIK
-62 VSFQNMPFVKRYL
+62 FQKAPFIKRYL

-100 IFRALI
+100 IFRAVI
-106 LVTLLTIGVVFV
+106 LVTLLTIGVVVV
-118 THDNLLLMGII
+118 THNNLLLMGII

-146 KIDNNLLTQQI
+146 KIDNNLLLQQI
-157 DFFAAMRHSYHE
+157 DFFAALRHSYHE

-178 ITAQDTDAVE
+178 VTAQDTDAVE
-188 ISRQAEKIFEIL
+188 VSRQAEKIFEIL

-257 LEILKRDKLNY
+257 LEILKRDKLDY
-268 TFQSISVISIV
+268 TFKSISVISIV
-279 PVLFLEPLKGWATS
+279 PVLFLEPLKNWATN

-319 ISYMLIRKLKDN
+319 ISYIMIRKLKDN
-331 GSVKRVEN
+331 GSVKRVED

-348 YKKKMVKKVVDMFMP
+348 YKNKLIKKVVDMFMP
-363 KPKTADERKEKKLLQ
+363 KQHTAQERKEKRLLQ

-384 KLHWV
+384 KLHWL
-389 YVTRLTMSIV
+389 YVSRLTMSILA
-399 SFIGAFI
+399 FIGAIITII
-406 AILSLHIIQINFQ
+406 ALHAIQVNFQ

-430 GTAEGTEL
+430 GTAEGGEL
-438 KKAKETTARQN
+438 KKAKATTERQN
-449 KVLDKLRGPGR
+449 KVLDKLRGPG
-460 KVTDKEIRK
+460 KTVDDKEIKK
-469 VMSKLKDYNDKS
+469 VMSKIKDYDDKS
-481 ESELKKEA
+481 DTDIKKEIK
-489 TQIKKKL
+489 QIKKKL
-496 DVLNKEYISWVE
+496 NIINKEYISWVE
-508 VLIAF
+508 ILIAF
-513 VVGYLGYNA
+513 VVGYLGYMA
-522 PYWMIKFQ
+522 PYLIIKFQ

-562 ILEWLERYADIF
+562 ILEWLDRYADIF

-588 AYEALEQMKDE
+588 AYEALEEMKEE

-661 MIVMFVGYLI
+661 MVVMFVGYLI

-678 MTSMSGVF
+678 MTSMSSVF
-686 TSLQSQ
+686 TSLQE

>member
-1 MNSNI
+1 MESNI
-6 MYIIMGITTGLLGVI
+6 LYIIMGITLGLLAII
-21 VIAYVLLQKR
+21 VVAYLMLRKKMQ
-31 MKNSD
+31 NSD
-36 VARIN
+36 VKRIN
-41 ELVKDTKERKYSSDI
+41 SLINDTKEKRYSLDV
-56 FYQKIY
+56 FYQKLYIK
-62 VSFQNMPFVKRYL
+62 FQKTPFIKRYL

-100 IFRALI
+100 IFRAVI
-106 LVTLLTIGVVFV
+106 LVTLLTIGVVVV
-118 THDNLLLMGII
+118 THNNLLLMGII

-146 KIDNNLLTQQI
+146 KIDNNLLLQQI
-157 DFFAAMRHSYHE
+157 DFFAALRHSYHE

-178 ITAQDTDAVE
+178 VTAQDTDAVE
-188 ISRQAEKIFEIL
+188 VSRQAEKIFEIL

-257 LEILKRDKLNY
+257 LEILKRDKLDY
-268 TFQSISVISIV
+268 TFKSISVISIV
-279 PVLFLEPLKGWATS
+279 PVLFLEPLKNWATN

-319 ISYMLIRKLKDN
+319 ISYIMIRKLKDN
-331 GSVKRVEN
+331 GSVKRVED

-348 YKKKMVKKVVDMFMP
+348 YKNKLIKKVVDMFMP
-363 KPKTADERKEKKLLQ
+363 KQHTAQERKEKRLLQ

-384 KLHWV
+384 KLHWL
-389 YVTRLTMSIV
+389 YVSRLAMTILA
-399 SFIGAFI
+399 FIGAIITII
-406 AILSLHIIQINFQ
+406 ALHAIQVNFQ

-430 GTAEGTEL
+430 GTAEGGEL
-438 KKAKETTARQN
+438 KKAKATTERQN
-449 KVLDKLRGPGR
+449 KVLDKLRGPG
-460 KVTDKEIRK
+460 KTVDDKEIKK
-469 VMSKLKDYNDKS
+469 VMSKIKDYADKS
-481 ESELKKEA
+481 DTDIKKEIK
-489 TQIKKKL
+489 QIKKKL
-496 DVLNKEYISWVE
+496 NIINKEYISWVE
-508 VLIAF
+508 ILIAF
-513 VVGYLGYNA
+513 VVGYLGYMA
-522 PYWMIKFQ
+522 PYLIIKFQ

-562 ILEWLERYADIF
+562 ILEWLDRYADIF

-588 AYEALEQMKDE
+588 AYEALEEMKEE

-661 MIVMFVGYLI
+661 MVVMFVGYLI

-678 MTSMSGVF
+678 MTSMSSVF
-686 TSLQSQ
+686 TSLQE